1 MEIHEPFSDLE
12 KQISDMLDQLNKQEP
27 LSAADCKQ
35 VVAGLE
41 KIKEYQTNPSPK
53 SKKEKMPT
61 MDAKIDDLIRGFHET
76 ADDSKQQLQSILAL
90 ISEGRVPDAP
100 AMSQINATV
109 DKLREQY
116 TDVCQAAAHS
126 IPAEE
131 MPREG
136 SPADAYVEAVKNSK
150 FLEYRKQLDEMR
162 RTLEK
167 FVSVQSLAEMYATA
181 LAPYQKEAQELMQSI
196 DTLSPVQKEDVTTFE
211 KKTAGPAAFLKALAC
226 PDYDTDKHWEIL
238 EATSEYYKDNKK
250 IRDGLSNHRYF
261 LPESVNAIP
270 VSQEF
275 AWKVTPVIKA
285 AKPKETTENTV
296 LDVSFPEPKAVV
308 VSQEKVVDESEA
320 ERWHKLGIENPQD
333 YLYLVSDKLLPIAQS
348 EKAKQM
354 FSAKKFEND
363 IMRHGFFPANAFAL
377 KSVCEKGCINPDM
390 LLKTSGKAAN
400 FISVCEQMLKLGYLQ
415 KYQLEGHPCFYS
427 LTERGDRIATTHKS
441 AELLDIKK
449 GAKVPDHKIEDA
461 AGALTRVLFL
471 HAFELGVL
479 IGGTEFT
486 VRQMISENSF
496 YTQLKYIKKGFDC
509 SFAGIIGQNA
519 ASFEALAKELFW
531 NDNPEAFENDVAF
544 LVLGMNKEHSRR
556 MAEFFDKNIHD
567 AMSGTML
574 CYYDYETKTCYR
586 YVDDTI
592 VELSELAESTQD
604 DTEESATEQASEEVQ
619 DDSTLHDVESVAVVE
634 KESTSEKIEPT
645 EEKMPVNKSS
655 ESPVDESLKEITA
668 PEKTQEIFEENSE
681 DVLEK
686 ATEEDVQQEE
696 PVKMAQNDSQ
706 QEEHL
711 NTLRE
716 MLEKGQLYCA
726 TAYLRALAA
735 KFSLYKSAYDQ
746 LAYAVNDPA
755 NSCSYNSDKIYSVYF
770 NESSSP
776 NEHFTVAAA
785 IRNVFYDH
793 RGYDY
798 TLPSLHTALEGNIV
812 LESNSA
818 LKNVFYQLKEFKS
831 VHHHGV
837 DYFADYRQ
845 TAQRELETRLKSLQ
859 QEAASYYSNYI
870 LGNVKETATMRRFIE
885 AKKIAFR
892 VDGFLGESLKIIVD
906 GNNDPVLNSY
916 ITEGL
921 KECYIREGDTVCR
934 ENIDAAKVDAQ
945 IDDFWEE
952 AERYVGQKKKTASL
966 VSSLRTNLTKQ
977 ILKIVDVLAEY
988 ADLTNGFVGKESDEA
1003 SIDYQRVRSGL
1014 LKGMQEAL
1022 QECAGDPD
1030 RAGSVVLKM
1039 TLTELISRLD
1049 GSYVSRNNRY
1059 FYQDFL
1065 RGDLVMLDGDTWL
1078 PVLNQ
1083 IPYVENFSIIER
1095 ITAHSRLTLPSYVE
1109 KLKAILD
1116 GEDDYGSGSLIMDIL
1131 ARTGADTETVQD
1143 NFQKGRNC
1151 ATNDAVLKKKAFVE
1165 ELELAQ
1171 SYGQIREDSRKEAYI
1186 KVVSD
1191 WYDRA
1196 LADQNYGFFRKI
1208 LDAIMEQIRS
1218 DARSISIELTKNM
1231 DAYLAENS
1239 DWESS
1244 EEIRNA
1250 VERFKARIKVQNYAA
1265 AEDQLNRLKSN
1276 DLSASIELPHTDHL
1290 RQFITEYQMH
1300 SSRTSN
1306 AGMPLQSML
1315 NQYRHA
1321 RNKEARGAARLVD
1334 SWPRNGGTVNEES
1347 ARNLLEALGFNVASV
1362 ERQNNAAE
1370 KNTFTV
1376 KLTPP
1381 VNGRKSNYT
1390 HPIYIFGSEAET
1402 AGFRVVYLF
1411 GRFSAN
1417 DLMERIERIGNAR
1430 NTLLLVDCALTMA
1443 DRRLLARL
1451 TKKMGSGKT
1460 FAAVDRIV
1468 ISYLANHYSETSIN
1482 RTLMAVIMPYASN
1495 QPYISDST
1503 NVMPPELFMGRRF
1516 ELEKI
1521 ESSSGA
1527 NIVYGGRQLGK
1538 SALLR
1543 MARKDINYDE
1553 NGNRAV
1559 LVDIK
1564 GLNYREVAQKVSETL
1579 CDEDILSEKDVTD
1592 DWSKLSRSI
1601 RNRLRDEKDYI
1612 PYLLLMMDEADVFI
1626 ESCEAVNYSPF
1637 DALKDIQSIG
1647 TGRFKFVVAGLR
1659 NVVRFKQ
1666 NVALG
1671 NNSVLTHL
1679 SSLTVTPFKAAEARE
1694 LPETP
1699 LWYLGFRF
1707 ASDSATETLI
1717 STIFGTTNYFPGL
1730 IQLYCSKL
1738 IEALQHDYADYEESE
1753 TPPYIISENHVKKT
1767 LSDETLLQQIREKF
1781 IITLKVDQDDYYYLI
1796 ALLGAYHYHFSEE
1809 SSMFSAKDIQSHA
1822 REYGIKKLSN
1832 LSEESIHA
1840 LMEEMRELN
1849 VLQSVTASNYRF
1861 ARYNFCQMM
1870 GNEEEVCDKIDEEA
1884 QHE

>member
-12 KQISDMLDQLNKQEP
+12 NQISDMLDRLSNQES
-27 LSAADCKQ
+27 LSVTDCKK
-35 VVAGLE
+35 VLTGLE
-41 KIKEYQTNPSPK
+41 RIKEYQNTQSSK
-53 SKKEKMPT
+53 LKKEKMPT
-61 MDAKIDDLIRGFHET
+61 MDVKIDELIQSFHAT
-76 ADDSKQQLQSILAL
+76 ADDSKQQLQSILTL
-90 ISEGRVPDAP
+90 ISEGRVPGTP

-116 TDVCQAAAHS
+116 MDVCQAAAHR

-131 MPREG
+131 MPQEG

-162 RTLEK
+162 KTLEK

-181 LAPYQKEAQELMQSI
+181 LAPYQKEAQGLMQSI
-196 DTLSPVQKEDVTTFE
+196 DTLSPVQKEDVSAFE
-211 KKTAGPAAFLKALAC
+211 EKTAGPAAFLKALAC
-226 PDYDTDKHWEIL
+226 SDYDTDEGWEL
-238 EATSEYYKDNKK
+238 LDAVPSYYSRKVYT
-250 IRDGLSNHRYF
+250 GLSRNQYF
-261 LPESVNAIP
+261 LPESTEAISALKEP
-270 VSQEF
+270 VP
-275 AWKVTPVIKA
+275 AATPV
-285 AKPKETTENTV
+285 AKTV
-296 LDVSFPEPKAVV
+296 EAEAVV
-308 VSQEKVVDESEA
+308 VSQGKDADDSEA
-320 ERWHKLGIENPQD
+320 ERWHKLGIDDPQT
-333 YLYLVSDKLLPIAQS
+333 YLYLVSDASLNVELNP
-348 EKAKQM
+348 KAKM
-354 FSAKKFEND
+354 VFSAKKFESEITRRGD
-363 IMRHGFFPANAFAL
+363 FSDNAYTLVTAW
-377 KSVCEKGCINPDM
+377 KMDYVDSEM
-390 LLKTSGKAAN
+390 LLKMSGGAGNYMSA
-400 FISVCEQMLKLGYLQ
+400 CESLFNLGYLQ
-415 KYQLEGHPCFYS
+415 KYEVKGYPCFYA
-427 LTERGDRIATTHKS
+427 LTDRGSKIFTTQKS
-441 AELLDIKK
+441 AQLLKMKK
-449 GAKVPDHKIEDA
+449 AQGKQAEKIEDA
-461 AGALTRVLFL
+461 ASSALARVLL
-471 HAFELGVL
+471 VHAFKLGVQ
-479 IGGTEFT
+479 IGGTEFSVNESVAT
-486 VRQMISENSF
+486 DTFYLHIRYSEND
-496 YTQLKYIKKGFDC
+496 IGC
-509 SFAGIIGQNA
+509 SFAGIIGKTIE
-519 ASFEALAKELFW
+519 SFESVRKGLFW
-531 NDNPEAFENDVAF
+531 DDSPEAFEDDVAF
-544 LVLGMNKEHSRR
+544 IVLGMNKEHAHQ

-586 YVDDTI
+586 YADDT
-592 VELSELAESTQD
+592 VVDLSELAPTDPEVPEGTSAKTNTVED
-604 DTEESATEQASEEVQ
+604 DSVVQTEEMLISEEGPLSETFSAPEEVPAQ
-619 DDSTLHDVESVAVVE
+619 ETTAEKPVAEELPEETPAISEKSAPGIETQTVVPSAAVE
-634 KESTSEKIEPT
+634 KVKNDPQR
-645 EEKMPVNKSS
+645 
-655 ESPVDESLKEITA
+655 DEHMNVLK
-668 PEKTQEIFEENSE
+668 
-681 DVLEK
+681 
-686 ATEEDVQQEE
+686 
-696 PVKMAQNDSQ
+696 
-706 QEEHL
+706 
-711 NTLRE
+711 E
-716 MLEKGQLYCA
+716 MLEKEQLYCA

-755 NSCSYNSDKIYSVYF
+755 NSCSYNSDNIYNVYF

-776 NEHFTVAAA
+776 NEHFAVAAA
-785 IRNVFYDH
+785 CRNVFYDH

-798 TLPSLHTALEGNIV
+798 TLPSLHTALEGNII
-812 LESNSA
+812 LDSNPA
-818 LKNVFYQLKEFKS
+818 LKNVLYQLKEFKR

-845 TAQRELETRLKSLQ
+845 KTQRAFEIRMKELRE
-859 QEAASYYSNYI
+859 EATSYYNNYV
-870 LGNVKETATMRRFIE
+870 LGKVKEKKAGLRFIE
-885 AKKIAFR
+885 AKKLAFQA
-892 VDGFLGESLKIIVD
+892 DGFLGESLKIIVD
-906 GNNDPVLNSY
+906 GDNDPVLNSF

-945 IDDFWEE
+945 VDDFWEE
-952 AERYVGQKKKTASL
+952 AERYVEQKKKTAGL

-977 ILKIVDVLAEY
+977 ILKVVDVLAEY

-1014 LKGMQEAL
+1014 LKGMQAAL
-1022 QECAGDPD
+1022 QECAEDPD
-1030 RAGSVVLKM
+1030 RAGSAVLKM

-1078 PVLNQ
+1078 PVLNR

-1095 ITAHSRLTLPSYVE
+1095 IAAHSRLTLPSYEE

-1131 ARTGADTETVQD
+1131 SRTGAVLETVQD
-1143 NFQKGRNC
+1143 NFQKGLSC
-1151 ATNDAVLKKKAFVE
+1151 AANDVVLKKKAFVE

-1290 RQFITEYQMH
+1290 QQFITEYQMH

-1315 NQYRHA
+1315 NQYRHV

-1334 SWPRNGGTVNEES
+1334 NWPRNGGSVNEES

-1362 ERQNNAAE
+1362 EQQNNAAE

-1376 KLTPP
+1376 RLKSP

-1411 GRFSAN
+1411 GRFGAN

-1460 FAAVDRIV
+1460 FAVVDRIV

-1579 CDEDILSEKDVTD
+1579 YDEDILSEKDVTD
-1592 DWSKLSRSI
+1592 DWNKLSRSI

-1694 LPETP
+1694 LLETP

-1822 REYGIKKLSN
+1822 REFGIKKLSN

-1870 GNEEEVCDKIDEEA
+1870 GSEEEVCDKIEEES

>member
-1 MEIHEPFSDLE
+1 M
-12 KQISDMLDQLNKQEP
+12 
-27 LSAADCKQ
+27 
-35 VVAGLE
+35 
-41 KIKEYQTNPSPK
+41 
-53 SKKEKMPT
+53 
-61 MDAKIDDLIRGFHET
+61 
-76 ADDSKQQLQSILAL
+76 
-90 ISEGRVPDAP
+90 
-100 AMSQINATV
+100 
-109 DKLREQY
+109 
-116 TDVCQAAAHS
+116 
-126 IPAEE
+126 
-131 MPREG
+131 
-136 SPADAYVEAVKNSK
+136 
-150 FLEYRKQLDEMR
+150 
-162 RTLEK
+162 
-167 FVSVQSLAEMYATA
+167 
-181 LAPYQKEAQELMQSI
+181 
-196 DTLSPVQKEDVTTFE
+196 
-211 KKTAGPAAFLKALAC
+211 
-226 PDYDTDKHWEIL
+226 
-238 EATSEYYKDNKK
+238 
-250 IRDGLSNHRYF
+250 
-261 LPESVNAIP
+261 
-270 VSQEF
+270 
-275 AWKVTPVIKA
+275 
-285 AKPKETTENTV
+285 
-296 LDVSFPEPKAVV
+296 
-308 VSQEKVVDESEA
+308 
-320 ERWHKLGIENPQD
+320 
-333 YLYLVSDKLLPIAQS
+333 
-348 EKAKQM
+348 
-354 FSAKKFEND
+354 
-363 IMRHGFFPANAFAL
+363 
-377 KSVCEKGCINPDM
+377 
-390 LLKTSGKAAN
+390 
-400 FISVCEQMLKLGYLQ
+400 
-415 KYQLEGHPCFYS
+415 
-427 LTERGDRIATTHKS
+427 
-441 AELLDIKK
+441 
-449 GAKVPDHKIEDA
+449 
-461 AGALTRVLFL
+461 
-471 HAFELGVL
+471 
-479 IGGTEFT
+479 
-486 VRQMISENSF
+486 
-496 YTQLKYIKKGFDC
+496 
-509 SFAGIIGQNA
+509 
-519 ASFEALAKELFW
+519 
-531 NDNPEAFENDVAF
+531 
-544 LVLGMNKEHSRR
+544 
-556 MAEFFDKNIHD
+556 
-567 AMSGTML
+567 
-574 CYYDYETKTCYR
+574 
-586 YVDDTI
+586 
-592 VELSELAESTQD
+592 
-604 DTEESATEQASEEVQ
+604 
-619 DDSTLHDVESVAVVE
+619 
-634 KESTSEKIEPT
+634 
-645 EEKMPVNKSS
+645 
-655 ESPVDESLKEITA
+655 
-668 PEKTQEIFEENSE
+668 
-681 DVLEK
+681 
-686 ATEEDVQQEE
+686 
-696 PVKMAQNDSQ
+696 
-706 QEEHL
+706 
-711 NTLRE
+711 
-716 MLEKGQLYCA
+716 
-726 TAYLRALAA
+726 AA
-735 KFSLYKSAYDQ
+735 KFSLYKPAYDQ

-977 ILKIVDVLAEY
+977 ILKVVDVLAEY

-1003 SIDYQRVRSGL
+1003 SIDYQRARSGL

-1095 ITAHSRLTLPSYVE
+1095 IAAHSRLTLPSYAE

-1362 ERQNNAAE
+1362 ERQ
-1370 KNTFTV
+1370 KIQ
-1376 KLTPP
+1376 LHPSHLYLWLRGR
-1381 VNGRKSNYT
+1381 NGRIS
-1390 HPIYIFGSEAET
+1390 G
-1402 AGFRVVYLF
+1402 RVPL
-1411 GRFSAN
+1411 R
-1417 DLMERIERIGNAR
+1417 
-1430 NTLLLVDCALTMA
+1430 
-1443 DRRLLARL
+1443 
-1451 TKKMGSGKT
+1451 
-1460 FAAVDRIV
+1460 
-1468 ISYLANHYSETSIN
+1468 
-1482 RTLMAVIMPYASN
+1482 
-1495 QPYISDST
+1495 
-1503 NVMPPELFMGRRF
+1503 
-1516 ELEKI
+1516 KI
-1521 ESSSGA
+1521 QRQRPDGA
-1527 NIVYGGRQLGK
+1527 
-1538 SALLR
+1538 
-1543 MARKDINYDE
+1543 
-1553 NGNRAV
+1553 
-1559 LVDIK
+1559 
-1564 GLNYREVAQKVSETL
+1564 
-1579 CDEDILSEKDVTD
+1579 
-1592 DWSKLSRSI
+1592 
-1601 RNRLRDEKDYI
+1601 
-1612 PYLLLMMDEADVFI
+1612 
-1626 ESCEAVNYSPF
+1626 
-1637 DALKDIQSIG
+1637 
-1647 TGRFKFVVAGLR
+1647 
-1659 NVVRFKQ
+1659 
-1666 NVALG
+1666 
-1671 NNSVLTHL
+1671 H
-1679 SSLTVTPFKAAEARE
+1679 
-1694 LPETP
+1694 
-1699 LWYLGFRF
+1699 
-1707 ASDSATETLI
+1707 
-1717 STIFGTTNYFPGL
+1717 
-1730 IQLYCSKL
+1730 
-1738 IEALQHDYADYEESE
+1738 
-1753 TPPYIISENHVKKT
+1753 
-1767 LSDETLLQQIREKF
+1767 
-1781 IITLKVDQDDYYYLI
+1781 
-1796 ALLGAYHYHFSEE
+1796 
-1809 SSMFSAKDIQSHA
+1809 
-1822 REYGIKKLSN
+1822 
-1832 LSEESIHA
+1832 
-1840 LMEEMRELN
+1840 
-1849 VLQSVTASNYRF
+1849 
-1861 ARYNFCQMM
+1861 
-1870 GNEEEVCDKIDEEA
+1870 
-1884 QHE
+1884 

>member
-27 LSAADCKQ
+27 LSTAACKQ

-41 KIKEYQTNPSPK
+41 KIKEYQINPSPK
-53 SKKEKMPT
+53 SKREKMPT
-61 MDAKIDDLIRGFHET
+61 MDVKIDDLIRGFHET

-131 MPREG
+131 MPQEG

-150 FLEYRKQLDEMR
+150 FLEYRNQLDEMHK
-162 RTLEK
+162 TLEK

-196 DTLSPVQKEDVTTFE
+196 NALSPVQKEDVAAFE
-211 KKTAGPAAFLKALAC
+211 EKTAGPAAFLKALAC
-226 PDYDTDKHWEIL
+226 SDYDTDEGWEL
-238 EATSEYYKDNKK
+238 LDAVPAYYSRKVYT
-250 IRDGLSNHRYF
+250 GLSRNQYF
-261 LPESVNAIP
+261 LPKSTKAIP
-270 VSQEF
+270 APKDPAPVAVPVANAVETEEAIKTAASDMS
-275 AWKVTPVIKA
+275 TPEAVAEAAAPKTEVI
-285 AKPKETTENTV
+285 
-296 LDVSFPEPKAVV
+296 SPEKDA
-308 VSQEKVVDESEA
+308 DDSEA
-320 ERWHKLGIENPQD
+320 ERWHKLGIDDPQT
-333 YLYLVSDKLLPIAQS
+333 YLYLVSDASLNVELNPEA
-348 EKAKQM
+348 EM
-354 FSAKKFEND
+354 VFSAKKFESEITRRGD
-363 IMRHGFFPANAFAL
+363 FSDNAYTLVTAW
-377 KSVCEKGCINPDM
+377 KMDYVDSEM
-390 LLKTSGKAAN
+390 LLKMSGGAGNYMSA
-400 FISVCEQMLKLGYLQ
+400 CESLFNLGYLQ
-415 KYQLEGHPCFYS
+415 KYEVKGYPCFYA
-427 LTERGDRIATTHKS
+427 LTDRGSKIFTTQKS
-441 AELLDIKK
+441 AQLLKMKK
-449 GAKVPDHKIEDA
+449 AQGKQAEKIEDA
-461 AGALTRVLFL
+461 ASSALARVLL
-471 HAFELGVL
+471 VHAFKLGVQ
-479 IGGTEFT
+479 IGGTEFSVNERVAT
-486 VRQMISENSF
+486 DAFYLHIRYSEND
-496 YTQLKYIKKGFDC
+496 IGC
-509 SFAGIIGQNA
+509 SFAGIIGKTIE
-519 ASFEALAKELFW
+519 SFESVRKDLFW
-531 NDNPEAFENDVAF
+531 DDSPEAFEDDVAF
-544 LVLGMNKEHSRR
+544 IVLGMNKEHAHR

-567 AMSGTML
+567 IMSGTML
-574 CYYDYETKTCYR
+574 CYYDYETKICYR
-586 YVDDTI
+586 YADDT
-592 VELSELAESTQD
+592 VVDLSELAPKDPEVPEGASAKTNTAED
-604 DTEESATEQASEEVQ
+604 DSVVQTEEMLISEEGPLSETFSAPEEVPVQ
-619 DDSTLHDVESVAVVE
+619 ETTAEKPVAEELPEETPAISEKSAPGTETQTVVPSAAVE
-634 KESTSEKIEPT
+634 KVKNDPQR
-645 EEKMPVNKSS
+645 
-655 ESPVDESLKEITA
+655 DEHMNVLK
-668 PEKTQEIFEENSE
+668 
-681 DVLEK
+681 
-686 ATEEDVQQEE
+686 
-696 PVKMAQNDSQ
+696 
-706 QEEHL
+706 
-711 NTLRE
+711 E
-716 MLEKGQLYCA
+716 MLEKEQFYCA

-735 KFSLYKSAYDQ
+735 KFSLYKPAYDQ

-776 NEHFTVAAA
+776 NEHFAVAAA
-785 IRNVFYDH
+785 CRNVFYDH

-812 LESNSA
+812 LDSTPA
-818 LKNVFYQLKEFKS
+818 LKNVLYQLKEFKS

-845 TAQRELETRLKSLQ
+845 TAQRELESRLKSLQ
-859 QEAASYYSNYI
+859 QEATSYYSNYI

-892 VDGFLGESLKIIVD
+892 ADGFLGESLKIIVD
-906 GNNDPVLNSY
+906 GDNDPVLNSF

-952 AERYVGQKKKTASL
+952 AERYVEQKKKTAGL

-977 ILKIVDVLAEY
+977 ILKVVDVLAEY

-1003 SIDYQRVRSGL
+1003 SIDYQRARSGL
-1014 LKGMQEAL
+1014 LKGMQAAL
-1022 QECAGDPD
+1022 QECAEDPD
-1030 RAGSVVLKM
+1030 RAGSAVLKM

-1078 PVLNQ
+1078 PVLNR

-1095 ITAHSRLTLPSYVE
+1095 IAAHSRLTLPSYEE

-1131 ARTGADTETVQD
+1131 SRTGAVLETVQD
-1143 NFQKGRNC
+1143 NFQKGLSC
-1151 ATNDAVLKKKAFVE
+1151 AANDVVLKKKAFVE

-1290 RQFITEYQMH
+1290 QQFITEYQMH

-1315 NQYRHA
+1315 NQYRHV

-1334 SWPRNGGTVNEES
+1334 NWPRNGGSVNEES

-1362 ERQNNAAE
+1362 EQQNNAAE

-1376 KLTPP
+1376 RLKSP

-1411 GRFSAN
+1411 GRFGAN

-1460 FAAVDRIV
+1460 FAVVDRIV

-1564 GLNYREVAQKVSETL
+1564 GLNYQEVAQKVSETL

-1592 DWSKLSRSI
+1592 DWNKLSRSI

-1694 LPETP
+1694 LLETP

-1870 GNEEEVCDKIDEEA
+1870 GSEEEVCDKIEEES

>member
-12 KQISDMLDQLNKQEP
+12 NQISDMLDRLSNQES
-27 LSAADCKQ
+27 LSVTDCKK
-35 VVAGLE
+35 VLTGLE
-41 KIKEYQTNPSPK
+41 RIKEYQNTQSSK
-53 SKKEKMPT
+53 LKKEKMPT
-61 MDAKIDDLIRGFHET
+61 MDVKIDELIQSFHAT
-76 ADDSKQQLQSILAL
+76 ADDSKQQLQSILTL
-90 ISEGRVPDAP
+90 ISEGRVPGTP

-116 TDVCQAAAHS
+116 MDVCQAAAHR

-131 MPREG
+131 MPQEG

-162 RTLEK
+162 KTLEK

-181 LAPYQKEAQELMQSI
+181 LAPYQKEAQGLMQSI
-196 DTLSPVQKEDVTTFE
+196 DTLSPVQKEDVSAFE
-211 KKTAGPAAFLKALAC
+211 EKTAGPAAFLKALAC
-226 PDYDTDKHWEIL
+226 SDYDTDEGWEL
-238 EATSEYYKDNKK
+238 LDAVPSYYSRKVYT
-250 IRDGLSNHRYF
+250 GLSRNQYF
-261 LPESVNAIP
+261 LPESTEAISALKEP
-270 VSQEF
+270 VP
-275 AWKVTPVIKA
+275 AATPV
-285 AKPKETTENTV
+285 AKTV
-296 LDVSFPEPKAVV
+296 EAEAVV
-308 VSQEKVVDESEA
+308 VSQGKDADDSEA
-320 ERWHKLGIENPQD
+320 ERWHKLGIDDPQT
-333 YLYLVSDKLLPIAQS
+333 YLYLVSDASLNVELNP
-348 EKAKQM
+348 KAKM
-354 FSAKKFEND
+354 VFSAKKFESEITRRGD
-363 IMRHGFFPANAFAL
+363 FSDNAYTLVTAW
-377 KSVCEKGCINPDM
+377 KMDYVDSEM
-390 LLKTSGKAAN
+390 LLKMSGGAGNYMSA
-400 FISVCEQMLKLGYLQ
+400 CESLFNLGYLQ
-415 KYQLEGHPCFYS
+415 KYEVKGYPCFYA
-427 LTERGDRIATTHKS
+427 LTDRGSKIFTTQKS
-441 AELLDIKK
+441 AQLLKMKK
-449 GAKVPDHKIEDA
+449 AQGKQAEKIEDA
-461 AGALTRVLFL
+461 ASSALARVLL
-471 HAFELGVL
+471 VHAFKLGVQ
-479 IGGTEFT
+479 IGGTEFSVNESVAT
-486 VRQMISENSF
+486 DTFYLHIRYSEND
-496 YTQLKYIKKGFDC
+496 IGC
-509 SFAGIIGQNA
+509 SFAGIIGKTIE
-519 ASFEALAKELFW
+519 SFESVRKGLFW
-531 NDNPEAFENDVAF
+531 DDSPEAFEDDVAF
-544 LVLGMNKEHSRR
+544 IVLGMNKEHAHQ

-586 YVDDTI
+586 YADDT
-592 VELSELAESTQD
+592 VVDLSELAPKDPEVPEGTSAKTNTVED
-604 DTEESATEQASEEVQ
+604 DSVVQTEEMLISEEGPLSETFSAPEEVPAQ
-619 DDSTLHDVESVAVVE
+619 ETTAEKPVAEELPEETPAISEKSAPGTETQTVVPSAAVE
-634 KESTSEKIEPT
+634 KVKNDPQR
-645 EEKMPVNKSS
+645 
-655 ESPVDESLKEITA
+655 DEHMNVLK
-668 PEKTQEIFEENSE
+668 
-681 DVLEK
+681 
-686 ATEEDVQQEE
+686 
-696 PVKMAQNDSQ
+696 
-706 QEEHL
+706 
-711 NTLRE
+711 E
-716 MLEKGQLYCA
+716 MLEKEQLYCA

-755 NSCSYNSDKIYSVYF
+755 NSCSYNSDNIYNVYF

-776 NEHFTVAAA
+776 NEHFAVAAA
-785 IRNVFYDH
+785 CRNVFYDH

-798 TLPSLHTALEGNIV
+798 TLPSLHTALEGNII
-812 LESNSA
+812 LDSNPA
-818 LKNVFYQLKEFKS
+818 LKNVLYQLKEFKR

-845 TAQRELETRLKSLQ
+845 KTQRAFEIRMKELRE
-859 QEAASYYSNYI
+859 EATSYYNNYV
-870 LGNVKETATMRRFIE
+870 LGKVKEKKAGLRFIE
-885 AKKIAFR
+885 AKKLAFQA
-892 VDGFLGESLKIIVD
+892 DGFLGESLKIIVD
-906 GNNDPVLNSY
+906 GDNDPVLNSF

-945 IDDFWEE
+945 VDDFWEE
-952 AERYVGQKKKTASL
+952 AERYVEQKKKTAGL

-977 ILKIVDVLAEY
+977 ILKVVDVLAEY

-1003 SIDYQRVRSGL
+1003 SIDYQRARNGL
-1014 LKGMQEAL
+1014 LKGMQAAL
-1022 QECAGDPD
+1022 QECAEDPD
-1030 RAGSVVLKM
+1030 RAGSAVLKM

-1078 PVLNQ
+1078 PVLNR

-1095 ITAHSRLTLPSYVE
+1095 IAAHSRLTLPSYEE

-1131 ARTGADTETVQD
+1131 SRTGAVLETVQD
-1143 NFQKGRNC
+1143 NFQKGLSC
-1151 ATNDAVLKKKAFVE
+1151 AANDVVLKKKAFVE

-1290 RQFITEYQMH
+1290 QQFITEYQMH

-1315 NQYRHA
+1315 NQYRHV

-1334 SWPRNGGTVNEES
+1334 NWPRNGGSVNEES

-1362 ERQNNAAE
+1362 EQQNNAAE

-1376 KLTPP
+1376 RLKSP

-1411 GRFSAN
+1411 GRFGAN

-1460 FAAVDRIV
+1460 FAVVDRIV

-1579 CDEDILSEKDVTD
+1579 YDEDILSEKDVTD
-1592 DWSKLSRSI
+1592 DWNKLSRSI

-1694 LPETP
+1694 LLETP

-1822 REYGIKKLSN
+1822 REFGIKKLSN

-1870 GNEEEVCDKIDEEA
+1870 GSEEEVCDKIEEES

>member
-1 MEIHEPFSDLE
+1 MEELPE
-12 KQISDMLDQLNKQEP
+12 
-27 LSAADCKQ
+27 
-35 VVAGLE
+35 
-41 KIKEYQTNPSPK
+41 
-53 SKKEKMPT
+53 
-61 MDAKIDDLIRGFHET
+61 ET
-76 ADDSKQQLQSILAL
+76 PA
-90 ISEGRVPDAP
+90 ISEG
-100 AMSQINATV
+100 
-109 DKLREQY
+109 
-116 TDVCQAAAHS
+116 
-126 IPAEE
+126 
-131 MPREG
+131 
-136 SPADAYVEAVKNSK
+136 
-150 FLEYRKQLDEMR
+150 
-162 RTLEK
+162 
-167 FVSVQSLAEMYATA
+167 
-181 LAPYQKEAQELMQSI
+181 
-196 DTLSPVQKEDVTTFE
+196 
-211 KKTAGPAAFLKALAC
+211 
-226 PDYDTDKHWEIL
+226 
-238 EATSEYYKDNKK
+238 
-250 IRDGLSNHRYF
+250 
-261 LPESVNAIP
+261 
-270 VSQEF
+270 
-275 AWKVTPVIKA
+275 
-285 AKPKETTENTV
+285 
-296 LDVSFPEPKAVV
+296 
-308 VSQEKVVDESEA
+308 
-320 ERWHKLGIENPQD
+320 
-333 YLYLVSDKLLPIAQS
+333 
-348 EKAKQM
+348 
-354 FSAKKFEND
+354 SA
-363 IMRHGFFPANAFAL
+363 
-377 KSVCEKGCINPDM
+377 
-390 LLKTSGKAAN
+390 
-400 FISVCEQMLKLGYLQ
+400 
-415 KYQLEGHPCFYS
+415 
-427 LTERGDRIATTHKS
+427 
-441 AELLDIKK
+441 
-449 GAKVPDHKIEDA
+449 
-461 AGALTRVLFL
+461 
-471 HAFELGVL
+471 
-479 IGGTEFT
+479 
-486 VRQMISENSF
+486 
-496 YTQLKYIKKGFDC
+496 
-509 SFAGIIGQNA
+509 
-519 ASFEALAKELFW
+519 
-531 NDNPEAFENDVAF
+531 PEA
-544 LVLGMNKEHSRR
+544 
-556 MAEFFDKNIHD
+556 
-567 AMSGTML
+567 GTQ
-574 CYYDYETKTCYR
+574 T
-586 YVDDTI
+586 V
-592 VELSELAESTQD
+592 
-604 DTEESATEQASEEVQ
+604 VQ
-619 DDSTLHDVESVAVVE
+619 SVAVE
-634 KESTSEKIEPT
+634 K
-645 EEKMPVNKSS
+645 
-655 ESPVDESLKEITA
+655 
-668 PEKTQEIFEENSE
+668 
-681 DVLEK
+681 
-686 ATEEDVQQEE
+686 
-696 PVKMAQNDSQ
+696 AQNDPQ
-706 QEEHL
+706 KDEHMNAL
-711 NTLRE
+711 KE
-716 MLEKGQLYCA
+716 MLEKEQFYCA

-735 KFSLYKSAYDQ
+735 KFSLYKPAYDQ

-755 NSCSYNSDKIYSVYF
+755 NSCSYNSDKIYNVYF

-776 NEHFTVAAA
+776 NEHFAVAAA
-785 IRNVFYDH
+785 CRNVFYDH

-798 TLPSLHTALEGNIV
+798 ALPGLHTALEGNIV
-812 LESNSA
+812 LDSNPA
-818 LKNVFYQLKEFKS
+818 LKNVLYQLKKFKS

-859 QEAASYYSNYI
+859 QEAESYYSNYI
-870 LGNVKETATMRRFIE
+870 LGNVKETATIRRFIE

-892 VDGFLGESLKIIVD
+892 ADGFLGESLKIIVD
-906 GNNDPVLNSY
+906 GDNDPDLNNY
-916 ITEGL
+916 IADGL
-921 KECYIREGDTVCR
+921 KEYYIREGDTVCR
-934 ENIDAAKVDAQ
+934 ENVDAAKVDAQ

-952 AERYVGQKKKTASL
+952 AEQYVGQKKKTASL

-977 ILKIVDVLAEY
+977 ILKVVDVLAEY
-988 ADLTNGFVGKESDEA
+988 VDLTNDFVGKESDEA
-1003 SIDYQRVRSGL
+1003 SIDYQRARSGL

-1022 QECAGDPD
+1022 QECEGDPD
-1030 RAGSVVLKM
+1030 RAGSAVLKM

-1083 IPYVENFSIIER
+1083 IPYVENFSIVER
-1095 ITAHSRLTLPSYVE
+1095 IAAHSRLTLPSYEE

-1116 GEDDYGSGSLIMDIL
+1116 GEDDYGSGNLIMDIL
-1131 ARTGADTETVQD
+1131 SRTGADLEMVQD
-1143 NFQKGRNC
+1143 DFQKGVNC
-1151 ATNDAVLKKKAFVE
+1151 AANDVVLKKKAFVE

-1208 LDAIMEQIRS
+1208 LDSIMEQIRS
-1218 DARSISIELTKNM
+1218 DARSISTELTKNM
-1231 DAYLAENS
+1231 DAYLAENP
-1239 DWESS
+1239 DWEKS

-1250 VERFKARIKVQNYAA
+1250 VERFEARIKVQNYAA

-1290 RQFITEYQMH
+1290 QQFITEYQMH

-1315 NQYRHA
+1315 NQYRHV

-1334 SWPRNGGTVNEES
+1334 SWPRNGGSVDEES
-1347 ARNLLEALGFNVASV
+1347 ARNLLEALGFNVASI
-1362 ERQNNAAE
+1362 EQKNNAAE

-1376 KLTPP
+1376 RLKSP

-1430 NTLLLVDCALTMA
+1430 NTLILVDCALTMA

-1460 FAAVDRIV
+1460 FAVVDRIV

-1482 RTLMAVIMPYASN
+1482 RTLMAIIMPYASN

-1564 GLNYREVAQKVSETL
+1564 GLNYREVAQKVSEAL
-1579 CDEDILSEKDVTD
+1579 CDESILSKNDVTD

-1612 PYLLLMMDEADVFI
+1612 PYLLLMMDEADTFI

-1694 LPETP
+1694 LLETP

-1809 SSMFSAKDIQSHA
+1809 SSMFSAEDIQSHA
-1822 REYGIKKLSN
+1822 REYGIKKLSG

-1870 GNEEEVCDKIDEEA
+1870 GSEEEVCDKIEEEA
-1884 QHE
+1884 QHG

>member
-12 KQISDMLDQLNKQEP
+12 KQISNILDQLDKQEP
-27 LSAADCKQ
+27 LSTAACKQ

-41 KIKEYQTNPSPK
+41 KIKEYQINPSPK
-53 SKKEKMPT
+53 SKKEKIPT
-61 MDAKIDDLIRGFHET
+61 MDVKIDDLIRGFHET

-100 AMSQINATV
+100 AMSQINTTV

-116 TDVCQAAAHS
+116 TDVCQAAANS

-131 MPREG
+131 MPHEG

-162 RTLEK
+162 KTLEK
-167 FVSVQSLAEMYATA
+167 FVSVQSRAQIFADA
-181 LAPYQKEAQELMQSI
+181 LVSCQNEAKELIHDIEDLPSIQKKDIE
-196 DTLSPVQKEDVTTFE
+196 TFE
-211 KKTAGPAAFLKALAC
+211 KHTEGPTAFLKALAC
-226 PDYDTDKHWEIL
+226 PDYYTDENWKL
-238 EATSEYYKDNKK
+238 LDAAAKYYKDNPK
-250 IRDGLSNHRYF
+250 IRDGLSGHQYY
-261 LPESVNAIP
+261 LPESVKSASAQHETAPVAIP
-270 VSQEF
+270 VAKAVETEEAMKTAASDVPAPE
-275 AWKVTPVIKA
+275 AVAETVTP
-285 AKPKETTENTV
+285 ETASV
-296 LDVSFPEPKAVV
+296 PLGKDV
-308 VSQEKVVDESEA
+308 DDSEA

-377 KSVCEKGCINPDM
+377 KSVCEKGCINPAM

-531 NDNPEAFENDVAF
+531 DDNPEAFEDDVAF
-544 LVLGMNKEHSRR
+544 IVLGMNKEHAHQ

-586 YVDDTI
+586 YADDTV
-592 VELSELAESTQD
+592 VELSELAPKDPEVPEGTSAKTNTAEDDSAVHTEEMLIPEEESLLEPFSAPEEVLVQETLAEKP
-604 DTEESATEQASEEVQ
+604 TAEELSEETPVISEESAPEAGIQTVVPSA
-619 DDSTLHDVESVAVVE
+619 AVE
-634 KESTSEKIEPT
+634 K
-645 EEKMPVNKSS
+645 NKND
-655 ESPVDESLKEITA
+655 PQKDEHMNVLK
-668 PEKTQEIFEENSE
+668 
-681 DVLEK
+681 
-686 ATEEDVQQEE
+686 
-696 PVKMAQNDSQ
+696 
-706 QEEHL
+706 
-711 NTLRE
+711 E
-716 MLEKGQLYCA
+716 MLEKEQFYCA

-735 KFSLYKSAYDQ
+735 KFSLYKPAYDQ

-977 ILKIVDVLAEY
+977 ILKVVDVLAEY

-1003 SIDYQRVRSGL
+1003 SIDYQRARSGL

-1460 FAAVDRIV
+1460 FAVVDRIV

-1592 DWSKLSRSI
+1592 DWNKLSRSI

-1694 LPETP
+1694 LLETP

-1870 GNEEEVCDKIDEEA
+1870 GSEEEVCDKIEEES

>member
-12 KQISDMLDQLNKQEP
+12 KQISNILDQLDKQEP
-27 LSAADCKQ
+27 LSTAACKQ

-41 KIKEYQTNPSPK
+41 KIKEYQINPSPK
-53 SKKEKMPT
+53 SKKEKIPT
-61 MDAKIDDLIRGFHET
+61 MDVKIDDLIRGFHET

-100 AMSQINATV
+100 AMSQINTTV

-131 MPREG
+131 MPQEG

-162 RTLEK
+162 KTLEK

-196 DTLSPVQKEDVTTFE
+196 NALSPVQKEDVAAFE
-211 KKTAGPAAFLKALAC
+211 EKTAGPAAFLKALAC
-226 PDYDTDKHWEIL
+226 SDYDTDEGWEL
-238 EATSEYYKDNKK
+238 LDAVPAYYSRKVYT
-250 IRDGLSNHRYF
+250 GLSRNQYF
-261 LPESVNAIP
+261 LPESTKAIP
-270 VSQEF
+270 
-275 AWKVTPVIKA
+275 APKDPAPVAVPVANAVETEEAIKA
-285 AKPKETTENTV
+285 AASDMST
-296 LDVSFPEPKAVV
+296 PEAVAEAAAPKAEVI
-308 VSQEKVVDESEA
+308 SPEKDADDSEA
-320 ERWHKLGIENPQD
+320 ERWHKLGIDDPQT
-333 YLYLVSDKLLPIAQS
+333 YLYLVSDASLNVELNP
-348 EKAKQM
+348 KAEM
-354 FSAKKFEND
+354 VFSAKKFESEITRRGD
-363 IMRHGFFPANAFAL
+363 FSDNAYTLVTAW
-377 KSVCEKGCINPDM
+377 KMDYVDSEM
-390 LLKTSGKAAN
+390 LLKMSGGAGNYMSA
-400 FISVCEQMLKLGYLQ
+400 CESLFNLGYLQ
-415 KYQLEGHPCFYS
+415 KYEVKGYPCFYA
-427 LTERGDRIATTHKS
+427 LTDRGSKIFTTQKS
-441 AELLDIKK
+441 AQLLKMKK
-449 GAKVPDHKIEDA
+449 AQGKQAEKIEDTA
-461 AGALTRVLFL
+461 SSALARVLL
-471 HAFELGVL
+471 VHAFKLGVQ
-479 IGGTEFT
+479 IGGTEFSVNERVAT
-486 VRQMISENSF
+486 DAFYLHIRYSEND
-496 YTQLKYIKKGFDC
+496 IGC
-509 SFAGIIGQNA
+509 SFAGIIGKTIE
-519 ASFEALAKELFW
+519 SFESVRKDLFW
-531 NDNPEAFENDVAF
+531 DDSPEAFEDDVAF
-544 LVLGMNKEHSRR
+544 IVLGMNKEHAHR

-567 AMSGTML
+567 IMSGTML
-574 CYYDYETKTCYR
+574 CYYDYETKICYR
-586 YVDDTI
+586 YADDT
-592 VELSELAESTQD
+592 VVDLSELAPNDPEVPEGASAKTNTAED
-604 DTEESATEQASEEVQ
+604 DSVVQTEEMLISEEGPLSETFSAPEEVPVQ
-619 DDSTLHDVESVAVVE
+619 ETTAEKPVAEELPEETPAISEKSAPGTETQTVVPSAAVE
-634 KESTSEKIEPT
+634 KVKNDPQR
-645 EEKMPVNKSS
+645 
-655 ESPVDESLKEITA
+655 DEHMNVLK
-668 PEKTQEIFEENSE
+668 
-681 DVLEK
+681 
-686 ATEEDVQQEE
+686 
-696 PVKMAQNDSQ
+696 
-706 QEEHL
+706 
-711 NTLRE
+711 E
-716 MLEKGQLYCA
+716 MLEKEQFYCA

-735 KFSLYKSAYDQ
+735 KFSLYKPAYDQ

-776 NEHFTVAAA
+776 NEHFAVAAA
-785 IRNVFYDH
+785 CRNVFYDH

-812 LESNSA
+812 LDSTPA
-818 LKNVFYQLKEFKS
+818 LKNVLYQLKEFKS

-845 TAQRELETRLKSLQ
+845 TAQRELESRLKSLQ
-859 QEAASYYSNYI
+859 QEATSYYSNYI

-892 VDGFLGESLKIIVD
+892 ADGFLGESLKIIVD
-906 GNNDPVLNSY
+906 GDNDPVLNSF

-952 AERYVGQKKKTASL
+952 AERYVEQKKKTAGL

-977 ILKIVDVLAEY
+977 ILKVVDVLAEY

-1003 SIDYQRVRSGL
+1003 SIDYQRARSGL
-1014 LKGMQEAL
+1014 LKGMQAAL
-1022 QECAGDPD
+1022 QECAEDPD
-1030 RAGSVVLKM
+1030 RAGSAVLKM

-1078 PVLNQ
+1078 PVLNR

-1095 ITAHSRLTLPSYVE
+1095 IAAHSRLTLPSYEE

-1131 ARTGADTETVQD
+1131 SRTGAVLETVQD
-1143 NFQKGRNC
+1143 NFQKGLSC
-1151 ATNDAVLKKKAFVE
+1151 AANDVVLKKKAFVE

-1290 RQFITEYQMH
+1290 QQFITEYQMH

-1315 NQYRHA
+1315 NQYRHV

-1334 SWPRNGGTVNEES
+1334 NWPRNGGSVNEES

-1362 ERQNNAAE
+1362 EQQNNAAE

-1376 KLTPP
+1376 RLKSP

-1411 GRFSAN
+1411 GRFGAN

-1460 FAAVDRIV
+1460 FAVVDRIV

-1592 DWSKLSRSI
+1592 DWNKLSRSI

-1694 LPETP
+1694 LLETP

-1870 GNEEEVCDKIDEEA
+1870 GSEEEVCDKIEEES

>member
-12 KQISDMLDQLNKQEP
+12 NQISDMLDRLSNQES
-27 LSAADCKQ
+27 LSVTDCKK
-35 VVAGLE
+35 VLTGLE
-41 KIKEYQTNPSPK
+41 RIKEYQNTQSSK
-53 SKKEKMPT
+53 LKKEKMPT
-61 MDAKIDDLIRGFHET
+61 MDVKIDELVQSFHAT
-76 ADDSKQQLQSILAL
+76 ADDSKQQLQSILTL
-90 ISEGRVPDAP
+90 ISEGRVPGTP

-116 TDVCQAAAHS
+116 MDVCQAAAHR

-131 MPREG
+131 MPQEG

-162 RTLEK
+162 KTLEK

-181 LAPYQKEAQELMQSI
+181 LAPYQKEAQGLMQSI
-196 DTLSPVQKEDVTTFE
+196 DTLSPVQKEDVSAFE
-211 KKTAGPAAFLKALAC
+211 EKTAGPAAFLKALAC
-226 PDYDTDKHWEIL
+226 SDYDTDEGWEL
-238 EATSEYYKDNKK
+238 LDAVPSYYSRKVYT
-250 IRDGLSNHRYF
+250 GLSRNQYF
-261 LPESVNAIP
+261 LPESTEAISALKEP
-270 VSQEF
+270 VP
-275 AWKVTPVIKA
+275 AATPV
-285 AKPKETTENTV
+285 AKTV
-296 LDVSFPEPKAVV
+296 EAEAVV
-308 VSQEKVVDESEA
+308 VSQGKDADDSEA
-320 ERWHKLGIENPQD
+320 ERWHKLGIDDPQT
-333 YLYLVSDKLLPIAQS
+333 YLYLVSDASLNVELNP
-348 EKAKQM
+348 KAKM
-354 FSAKKFEND
+354 VFSAKKFESEITRRGD
-363 IMRHGFFPANAFAL
+363 FSDNAYTLVTAW
-377 KSVCEKGCINPDM
+377 KMDYVDSEM
-390 LLKTSGKAAN
+390 LLKMSGGAGNYMSA
-400 FISVCEQMLKLGYLQ
+400 CESLFNLGYLQ
-415 KYQLEGHPCFYS
+415 KYEVKGYPCFYA
-427 LTERGDRIATTHKS
+427 LTDRGSKIFTTQKS
-441 AELLDIKK
+441 AQLLKMKK
-449 GAKVPDHKIEDA
+449 AQGKQAEKIEDA
-461 AGALTRVLFL
+461 ASSALARVLL
-471 HAFELGVL
+471 VHAFKLGVQ
-479 IGGTEFT
+479 IGGTEFSVNESVAT
-486 VRQMISENSF
+486 DTFYLHIRYSEND
-496 YTQLKYIKKGFDC
+496 IGC
-509 SFAGIIGQNA
+509 SFAGIIGKTIE
-519 ASFEALAKELFW
+519 SFESVRKGLFW
-531 NDNPEAFENDVAF
+531 DDSPEAFEDDVAF
-544 LVLGMNKEHSRR
+544 IVLGMNKEHAHQ

-586 YVDDTI
+586 YADDT
-592 VELSELAESTQD
+592 VVDLSELAPTDPEVPEGTSAKTNTVED
-604 DTEESATEQASEEVQ
+604 DSVVQTEEMLISEGGPLSETFSAPEEVPAQ
-619 DDSTLHDVESVAVVE
+619 ETTAEKPVAEELPEETPAISEKSAPGTETQTVVPSAAVE
-634 KESTSEKIEPT
+634 KVKNDPQR
-645 EEKMPVNKSS
+645 
-655 ESPVDESLKEITA
+655 DEHMNVLK
-668 PEKTQEIFEENSE
+668 
-681 DVLEK
+681 
-686 ATEEDVQQEE
+686 
-696 PVKMAQNDSQ
+696 
-706 QEEHL
+706 
-711 NTLRE
+711 E
-716 MLEKGQLYCA
+716 MLEKEQLYCA

-755 NSCSYNSDKIYSVYF
+755 NSCSYNSDNIYNVYF

-776 NEHFTVAAA
+776 NEHFAVAAA
-785 IRNVFYDH
+785 CRNVFYDH

-798 TLPSLHTALEGNIV
+798 TLPSLHTALEGNII
-812 LESNSA
+812 LDSNPA
-818 LKNVFYQLKEFKS
+818 LKNVLYQLKEFKR

-845 TAQRELETRLKSLQ
+845 KTQRAFEIRMKELRE
-859 QEAASYYSNYI
+859 EATSYYNNYV
-870 LGNVKETATMRRFIE
+870 LGKVKEKKAGLRFIE
-885 AKKIAFR
+885 AKKLAFQA
-892 VDGFLGESLKIIVD
+892 DGFLGESLKIIVD
-906 GNNDPVLNSY
+906 GDNDPVLNSF

-945 IDDFWEE
+945 VDDFWEE
-952 AERYVGQKKKTASL
+952 AERYVEQKKKTAGL

-977 ILKIVDVLAEY
+977 ILKVVDVLAEY

-1014 LKGMQEAL
+1014 LKGMQAAL
-1022 QECAGDPD
+1022 QECAEDPD
-1030 RAGSVVLKM
+1030 RAGSAVLKM

-1078 PVLNQ
+1078 PVLNR

-1095 ITAHSRLTLPSYVE
+1095 IAAHSRLTLPSYEE

-1131 ARTGADTETVQD
+1131 SRTGAVLETVQD
-1143 NFQKGRNC
+1143 NFQKGLSC
-1151 ATNDAVLKKKAFVE
+1151 AANDVVLKKKAFVE

-1290 RQFITEYQMH
+1290 QQFITEYQMH

-1315 NQYRHA
+1315 NQYRHV

-1334 SWPRNGGTVNEES
+1334 NWPRNGGSVNEES

-1362 ERQNNAAE
+1362 EQQNNAAE

-1376 KLTPP
+1376 RLKSP

-1411 GRFSAN
+1411 GRFGAN

-1460 FAAVDRIV
+1460 FAVVDRIV

-1579 CDEDILSEKDVTD
+1579 YDEDILSEKDVTD
-1592 DWSKLSRSI
+1592 DWNKLSRSI

-1694 LPETP
+1694 LLETP

-1822 REYGIKKLSN
+1822 REFGIKKLSN

-1870 GNEEEVCDKIDEEA
+1870 GSEEEVCDKIEEES

>member
-1 MEIHEPFSDLE
+1 
-12 KQISDMLDQLNKQEP
+12 
-27 LSAADCKQ
+27 
-35 VVAGLE
+35 
-41 KIKEYQTNPSPK
+41 
-53 SKKEKMPT
+53 MPT
-61 MDAKIDDLIRGFHET
+61 MDVKIDELIQSFHAT
-76 ADDSKQQLQSILAL
+76 ADDSKQQLQSILTL
-90 ISEGRVPDAP
+90 ISEGRVPGTP

-116 TDVCQAAAHS
+116 MDVCQAAAHR

-131 MPREG
+131 MPQEG

-162 RTLEK
+162 KTLEK

-181 LAPYQKEAQELMQSI
+181 LAPYQKEAQGLMQSI
-196 DTLSPVQKEDVTTFE
+196 DTLSPVQKEDVSAFE
-211 KKTAGPAAFLKALAC
+211 EKTAGPAAFLKALAC
-226 PDYDTDKHWEIL
+226 SDYDTDEGWEL
-238 EATSEYYKDNKK
+238 LDAVPSYYSRKVYT
-250 IRDGLSNHRYF
+250 GLSRNQYF
-261 LPESVNAIP
+261 LPESTEAISALKEP
-270 VSQEF
+270 VP
-275 AWKVTPVIKA
+275 AATPV
-285 AKPKETTENTV
+285 AKTV
-296 LDVSFPEPKAVV
+296 EAEAVV
-308 VSQEKVVDESEA
+308 VSQGKDADDSEA
-320 ERWHKLGIENPQD
+320 ERWHKLGIDDPQT
-333 YLYLVSDKLLPIAQS
+333 YLYLVSDASLNVELNP
-348 EKAKQM
+348 KAKM
-354 FSAKKFEND
+354 VFSAKKFESEITRRGD
-363 IMRHGFFPANAFAL
+363 FSDNAYTLVTAW
-377 KSVCEKGCINPDM
+377 KMDYVDSEM
-390 LLKTSGKAAN
+390 LLKMSGGAGNYMSA
-400 FISVCEQMLKLGYLQ
+400 CESLFNLGYLQ
-415 KYQLEGHPCFYS
+415 KYEVKGYPCFYA
-427 LTERGDRIATTHKS
+427 LTDRGSKIFTTQKS
-441 AELLDIKK
+441 AQLLKMKK
-449 GAKVPDHKIEDA
+449 AQGKQAEKIEDA
-461 AGALTRVLFL
+461 ASSALARVLL
-471 HAFELGVL
+471 VHAFKLGVQ
-479 IGGTEFT
+479 IGGTEFSVNESVAT
-486 VRQMISENSF
+486 DTFYLHIRYSEND
-496 YTQLKYIKKGFDC
+496 IGC
-509 SFAGIIGQNA
+509 SFAGIIGKTIE
-519 ASFEALAKELFW
+519 SFESVRKGLFW
-531 NDNPEAFENDVAF
+531 DDSPEAFEDDVAF
-544 LVLGMNKEHSRR
+544 IVLGMNKEHAHQ

-586 YVDDTI
+586 YADDT
-592 VELSELAESTQD
+592 VVDLSELAPKDPEVPEGTSAKTNTVED
-604 DTEESATEQASEEVQ
+604 DSGVQTEEMLISEEGPLSETFSAPEEVPAQ
-619 DDSTLHDVESVAVVE
+619 ETTAEKPVAEELPEETPAISEKSAPGTETQTVVPSAAVE
-634 KESTSEKIEPT
+634 KVKNDPQR
-645 EEKMPVNKSS
+645 
-655 ESPVDESLKEITA
+655 DEHMNVLK
-668 PEKTQEIFEENSE
+668 
-681 DVLEK
+681 
-686 ATEEDVQQEE
+686 
-696 PVKMAQNDSQ
+696 
-706 QEEHL
+706 
-711 NTLRE
+711 E
-716 MLEKGQLYCA
+716 MLEKEQLYCA

-755 NSCSYNSDKIYSVYF
+755 NSCSYNSDNIYNVYF

-776 NEHFTVAAA
+776 NEHFAVAAA
-785 IRNVFYDH
+785 CRNVFYDH

-798 TLPSLHTALEGNIV
+798 TLPSLHTALEGNII
-812 LESNSA
+812 LDSNPA
-818 LKNVFYQLKEFKS
+818 LKNVLYQLKEFKR

-845 TAQRELETRLKSLQ
+845 KTQRAFEIRMKELRE
-859 QEAASYYSNYI
+859 EATSYYNNYV
-870 LGNVKETATMRRFIE
+870 LGKVKEKKAGLRFIE
-885 AKKIAFR
+885 AKKLAFQA
-892 VDGFLGESLKIIVD
+892 DGFLGESLKIIVD
-906 GNNDPVLNSY
+906 GDNDPVLNSF

-945 IDDFWEE
+945 VDDFWEE
-952 AERYVGQKKKTASL
+952 AERYVEQKKKTAGL

-977 ILKIVDVLAEY
+977 ILKVVDVLAEY

-1014 LKGMQEAL
+1014 LKGMQAAL
-1022 QECAGDPD
+1022 QECAEDPD
-1030 RAGSVVLKM
+1030 RAGSAVLKM

-1078 PVLNQ
+1078 PVLNR

-1095 ITAHSRLTLPSYVE
+1095 IAAHSRLTLPSYEE

-1131 ARTGADTETVQD
+1131 SRTGAVLETVQD
-1143 NFQKGRNC
+1143 NFQKGLSC
-1151 ATNDAVLKKKAFVE
+1151 AANDVVLKKKAFVE

-1290 RQFITEYQMH
+1290 QQFITEYQMH

-1315 NQYRHA
+1315 NQYRHV

-1334 SWPRNGGTVNEES
+1334 NWPRNGGSVNEES

-1362 ERQNNAAE
+1362 EQQNNAAE

-1376 KLTPP
+1376 RLKSP

-1411 GRFSAN
+1411 GRFGAN

-1460 FAAVDRIV
+1460 FAVVDRIV

-1579 CDEDILSEKDVTD
+1579 YDEDILSEKDVTD
-1592 DWSKLSRSI
+1592 DWNKLSRSI

-1694 LPETP
+1694 LLETP

-1822 REYGIKKLSN
+1822 REFGIKKLSN

-1870 GNEEEVCDKIDEEA
+1870 GSEEEVCDKIEEES

>member
-12 KQISDMLDQLNKQEP
+12 NQISDMLDQLDKQEP
-27 LSAADCKQ
+27 LSTAACKQ

-41 KIKEYQTNPSPK
+41 KIKEYQNTQSSK
-53 SKKEKMPT
+53 LKKEKMPT
-61 MDAKIDDLIRGFHET
+61 MDVKIDELIQSFHAT
-76 ADDSKQQLQSILAL
+76 ADDSKQQLQSILTL
-90 ISEGRVPDAP
+90 ISEGRVPGTP

-116 TDVCQAAAHS
+116 MDVCQAAAHR

-131 MPREG
+131 MPQEG

-162 RTLEK
+162 KTLEK

-181 LAPYQKEAQELMQSI
+181 LAPYQKEAQGLMQSI
-196 DTLSPVQKEDVTTFE
+196 DTLSPVQKEDVSAFE
-211 KKTAGPAAFLKALAC
+211 EKTAGPAAFLKALAC
-226 PDYDTDKHWEIL
+226 SDYDTDEGWEL
-238 EATSEYYKDNKK
+238 LDAVPSYYSRKVYT
-250 IRDGLSNHRYF
+250 GLSRNQYF
-261 LPESVNAIP
+261 LPESTEAISALKEP
-270 VSQEF
+270 VP
-275 AWKVTPVIKA
+275 AATPV
-285 AKPKETTENTV
+285 AKTV
-296 LDVSFPEPKAVV
+296 EAEAVV
-308 VSQEKVVDESEA
+308 VSQRKDADDSEA
-320 ERWHKLGIENPQD
+320 ERWHKLGIDDPQT
-333 YLYLVSDKLLPIAQS
+333 YLYLVSDASLNVELNP
-348 EKAKQM
+348 KAKM
-354 FSAKKFEND
+354 VFSAKKFESEITRRGD
-363 IMRHGFFPANAFAL
+363 FSDNAYTLVTAW
-377 KSVCEKGCINPDM
+377 KMDYVDSEM
-390 LLKTSGKAAN
+390 LLKMSGGAGNYMSA
-400 FISVCEQMLKLGYLQ
+400 CESLFNLGYLQ
-415 KYQLEGHPCFYS
+415 KYEVKGYPCFYA
-427 LTERGDRIATTHKS
+427 LTDRGSKIFTTQKS
-441 AELLDIKK
+441 AQLLKMKK
-449 GAKVPDHKIEDA
+449 AQGKQAEKIEDA
-461 AGALTRVLFL
+461 ASSALARVLL
-471 HAFELGVL
+471 VHAFKLGVQ
-479 IGGTEFT
+479 IGGTEFSVNESVAT
-486 VRQMISENSF
+486 DTFYLHIRYSEND
-496 YTQLKYIKKGFDC
+496 IGC
-509 SFAGIIGQNA
+509 SFAGIIGKTIE
-519 ASFEALAKELFW
+519 SFESVRKGLFW
-531 NDNPEAFENDVAF
+531 DDSPEAFEDDVAF
-544 LVLGMNKEHSRR
+544 IVLGMNKEHAHQ

-586 YVDDTI
+586 YADDT
-592 VELSELAESTQD
+592 VVDLSELAPKDPEVPEGTSAKTNTVED
-604 DTEESATEQASEEVQ
+604 DSVVQTEEMLISEEGPLSETFSAPEEVPAQ
-619 DDSTLHDVESVAVVE
+619 ETTAEKPVVE
-634 KESTSEKIEPT
+634 ELPEETPAISEKSAPGT
-645 EEKMPVNKSS
+645 ETQTVVPSAAVEKVKNDPQR
-655 ESPVDESLKEITA
+655 DEHMNVLK
-668 PEKTQEIFEENSE
+668 
-681 DVLEK
+681 
-686 ATEEDVQQEE
+686 
-696 PVKMAQNDSQ
+696 
-706 QEEHL
+706 
-711 NTLRE
+711 E
-716 MLEKGQLYCA
+716 MLEKEQLYCA

-755 NSCSYNSDKIYSVYF
+755 NSCSYNSDNIYNVYF

-776 NEHFTVAAA
+776 NEHFAVAAA
-785 IRNVFYDH
+785 CRNVFYDH

-798 TLPSLHTALEGNIV
+798 TLPSLHTALEGNII
-812 LESNSA
+812 LDSNPA
-818 LKNVFYQLKEFKS
+818 LKNVLYQLKEFKR

-845 TAQRELETRLKSLQ
+845 KTQRAFEIRMKELRE
-859 QEAASYYSNYI
+859 EATSYYNNYV
-870 LGNVKETATMRRFIE
+870 LGKVKEKKAGLRFIE
-885 AKKIAFR
+885 AKKLAFQA
-892 VDGFLGESLKIIVD
+892 DGFLGESLKIIVD
-906 GNNDPVLNSY
+906 GDNDPVLNSF

-945 IDDFWEE
+945 VDDFWEE
-952 AERYVGQKKKTASL
+952 AERYVEQKKKTAGL

-977 ILKIVDVLAEY
+977 ILKVVDVLAEY

-1003 SIDYQRVRSGL
+1003 SIDYQRARNGL
-1014 LKGMQEAL
+1014 LKGMQAAL
-1022 QECAGDPD
+1022 QECAEDPD
-1030 RAGSVVLKM
+1030 RAGSAVLKM

-1078 PVLNQ
+1078 PVLNR

-1095 ITAHSRLTLPSYVE
+1095 IAAHSRLTLPSYEE

-1131 ARTGADTETVQD
+1131 SRTGAVLETVQD
-1143 NFQKGRNC
+1143 NFQKGLSC
-1151 ATNDAVLKKKAFVE
+1151 AANDVVLKKKAFVE

-1171 SYGQIREDSRKEAYI
+1171 SYGQIREDRRKEAYI

-1290 RQFITEYQMH
+1290 QQFITEYQMH

-1315 NQYRHA
+1315 NQYRHV

-1334 SWPRNGGTVNEES
+1334 NWPRNGGSVNEES

-1362 ERQNNAAE
+1362 EQQNNAAE

-1376 KLTPP
+1376 RLKSP

-1411 GRFSAN
+1411 GRFGAN

-1460 FAAVDRIV
+1460 FAVVDRIV

-1579 CDEDILSEKDVTD
+1579 YDEDILSEKDVTD
-1592 DWSKLSRSI
+1592 DWNKLSRSI

-1694 LPETP
+1694 LLETP

-1822 REYGIKKLSN
+1822 REFGIKKLSN

-1870 GNEEEVCDKIDEEA
+1870 GSEEEVCDKIEEES

>member
-27 LSAADCKQ
+27 LSTASCKQ

-41 KIKEYQTNPSPK
+41 KIKEYQINPSPK
-53 SKKEKMPT
+53 SKKEKIPT
-61 MDAKIDDLIRGFHET
+61 MDVKIDDLIRGFHET

-131 MPREG
+131 MPQEG

-150 FLEYRKQLDEMR
+150 FLEYRNQLDEMHK
-162 RTLEK
+162 TLEK

-196 DTLSPVQKEDVTTFE
+196 NALSPVQKEDVAAFE
-211 KKTAGPAAFLKALAC
+211 EKTAGPAAFLKALAC
-226 PDYDTDKHWEIL
+226 SDYDTDEGWEL
-238 EATSEYYKDNKK
+238 LDAVPAYYSRKVYT
-250 IRDGLSNHRYF
+250 GLSRNQYF
-261 LPESVNAIP
+261 LPKSTKAIP
-270 VSQEF
+270 APKDPAPVAVPVANAVETEEAIKTAASDMS
-275 AWKVTPVIKA
+275 TPEAVAEAAAPKTEVI
-285 AKPKETTENTV
+285 
-296 LDVSFPEPKAVV
+296 SPEKDA
-308 VSQEKVVDESEA
+308 DDSEA
-320 ERWHKLGIENPQD
+320 ERWHKLGIDDPQT
-333 YLYLVSDKLLPIAQS
+333 YLYLVSDASLNVELNP
-348 EKAKQM
+348 KAEM
-354 FSAKKFEND
+354 VFSAKKFESEITRRGD
-363 IMRHGFFPANAFAL
+363 FSDNAYTLVTAW
-377 KSVCEKGCINPDM
+377 KMDYVDSEM
-390 LLKTSGKAAN
+390 LLKMSGGAGNYMSA
-400 FISVCEQMLKLGYLQ
+400 CESLFNLGYLQ
-415 KYQLEGHPCFYS
+415 KYEVKGYPCFYA
-427 LTERGDRIATTHKS
+427 LTDRGSKIFTTQKS
-441 AELLDIKK
+441 AQLLKMKK
-449 GAKVPDHKIEDA
+449 AQGKQAEKIEDA
-461 AGALTRVLFL
+461 ASSALARVLL
-471 HAFELGVL
+471 VHAFKLGVQ
-479 IGGTEFT
+479 IGGTEFSVNERVAT
-486 VRQMISENSF
+486 DAFYLHIRYSEND
-496 YTQLKYIKKGFDC
+496 IGC
-509 SFAGIIGQNA
+509 SFAGIIGKTIE
-519 ASFEALAKELFW
+519 SFESVRKDLFW
-531 NDNPEAFENDVAF
+531 DDSPEAFEDDVAF
-544 LVLGMNKEHSRR
+544 IVLGMNKEHAHR

-567 AMSGTML
+567 IMSGTML
-574 CYYDYETKTCYR
+574 CYYDYETKICYR
-586 YVDDTI
+586 YADDT
-592 VELSELAESTQD
+592 VVDLSELAPKDPEVPEGASAKTNTAED
-604 DTEESATEQASEEVQ
+604 DSVVQTEEMLISEEGPLSETFSAPEEVPVQ
-619 DDSTLHDVESVAVVE
+619 ETTAEKPVAEELPEETPAISEKSAPGTETQTVVPSAAVE
-634 KESTSEKIEPT
+634 KVKNDPQR
-645 EEKMPVNKSS
+645 
-655 ESPVDESLKEITA
+655 DEHMNVLK
-668 PEKTQEIFEENSE
+668 
-681 DVLEK
+681 
-686 ATEEDVQQEE
+686 
-696 PVKMAQNDSQ
+696 
-706 QEEHL
+706 
-711 NTLRE
+711 E
-716 MLEKGQLYCA
+716 MLEKEQFYCA

-735 KFSLYKSAYDQ
+735 KFSLYKPAYDQ

-776 NEHFTVAAA
+776 NEHFAVAAA
-785 IRNVFYDH
+785 CRNVFYDH

-812 LESNSA
+812 LDSTPA
-818 LKNVFYQLKEFKS
+818 LKNVLYQLKEFKS

-845 TAQRELETRLKSLQ
+845 TAQRELESRLKSLQ
-859 QEAASYYSNYI
+859 QEATSYYSNYI

-892 VDGFLGESLKIIVD
+892 ADGFLGESLKIIVD
-906 GNNDPVLNSY
+906 GDNDPVLNSF

-952 AERYVGQKKKTASL
+952 AERYVEQKKKTAGL

-977 ILKIVDVLAEY
+977 ILKVVDVLAEY

-1003 SIDYQRVRSGL
+1003 SIDYQRARSGL
-1014 LKGMQEAL
+1014 LKGMQAAL
-1022 QECAGDPD
+1022 QECAEDPD
-1030 RAGSVVLKM
+1030 RAGSAVLKM

-1078 PVLNQ
+1078 PVLNR

-1095 ITAHSRLTLPSYVE
+1095 IAAHSRLTLPSYEE

-1131 ARTGADTETVQD
+1131 SRTGAVLETVQD
-1143 NFQKGRNC
+1143 NFQKGLSC
-1151 ATNDAVLKKKAFVE
+1151 AANDVVLKKKAFVE

-1290 RQFITEYQMH
+1290 QQFITEYQMH

-1315 NQYRHA
+1315 NQYRHV

-1334 SWPRNGGTVNEES
+1334 NWPRNGGSVNEES

-1362 ERQNNAAE
+1362 EQQNNAAE

-1376 KLTPP
+1376 RLKSP

-1411 GRFSAN
+1411 GRFGAN

-1460 FAAVDRIV
+1460 FAVVDRIV

-1564 GLNYREVAQKVSETL
+1564 GLNYQEVAQKVSETL

-1592 DWSKLSRSI
+1592 DWNKLSRSI

-1694 LPETP
+1694 LLETP

-1870 GNEEEVCDKIDEEA
+1870 GSEEEVCDKIEEES

>member
-12 KQISDMLDQLNKQEP
+12 NQISDMLDQLDKQEP
-27 LSAADCKQ
+27 LSTAACKQ

-41 KIKEYQTNPSPK
+41 KIKEYQNTQSSK
-53 SKKEKMPT
+53 LKKEKMPT
-61 MDAKIDDLIRGFHET
+61 MDVKIDELIQSFHAT
-76 ADDSKQQLQSILAL
+76 ADDSKQQLQSILTL
-90 ISEGRVPDAP
+90 ISEGRVPGTP

-116 TDVCQAAAHS
+116 MDVCQAAAHR

-131 MPREG
+131 MPQEG

-162 RTLEK
+162 KTLEK

-181 LAPYQKEAQELMQSI
+181 LAPYQKEAQGLMQSI
-196 DTLSPVQKEDVTTFE
+196 DTLSPVQKEDVSAFE
-211 KKTAGPAAFLKALAC
+211 EKTAGPAAFLKALAC
-226 PDYDTDKHWEIL
+226 SDYDTDEGWEL
-238 EATSEYYKDNKK
+238 LDAVPSYYSRKVYT
-250 IRDGLSNHRYF
+250 GLSRNQYF
-261 LPESVNAIP
+261 LPESTEAISALKEP
-270 VSQEF
+270 VP
-275 AWKVTPVIKA
+275 AATPV
-285 AKPKETTENTV
+285 AKTV
-296 LDVSFPEPKAVV
+296 EAEAVV
-308 VSQEKVVDESEA
+308 VSQRKDADDSEA
-320 ERWHKLGIENPQD
+320 ERWHKLGIDDPQT
-333 YLYLVSDKLLPIAQS
+333 YLYLVSDASLNVELNP
-348 EKAKQM
+348 KAKM
-354 FSAKKFEND
+354 VFSAKKFESEITRRGD
-363 IMRHGFFPANAFAL
+363 FSDNAYTLVTAW
-377 KSVCEKGCINPDM
+377 KMDYVDSEM
-390 LLKTSGKAAN
+390 LLKMSGGAGNYMSA
-400 FISVCEQMLKLGYLQ
+400 CESLFNLGYLQ
-415 KYQLEGHPCFYS
+415 KYEVKGYPCFYA
-427 LTERGDRIATTHKS
+427 LTDRGSKIFTTQKS
-441 AELLDIKK
+441 AQLLKMKK
-449 GAKVPDHKIEDA
+449 AQGKQAEKIEDA
-461 AGALTRVLFL
+461 ASSALARVLL
-471 HAFELGVL
+471 VHAFKLGVQ
-479 IGGTEFT
+479 IGGTEFSVNESVAT
-486 VRQMISENSF
+486 DTFYLHIRYSEND
-496 YTQLKYIKKGFDC
+496 IGC
-509 SFAGIIGQNA
+509 SFAGIIGKTIE
-519 ASFEALAKELFW
+519 SFESVRKGLFW
-531 NDNPEAFENDVAF
+531 DDSPEAFEDDVAF
-544 LVLGMNKEHSRR
+544 IVLGMNKEHAHQ
-556 MAEFFDKNIHD
+556 MAEFFNKNIHD

-586 YVDDTI
+586 YADDT
-592 VELSELAESTQD
+592 VVDLSELAPKDPEVPEGTSAKTNTVED
-604 DTEESATEQASEEVQ
+604 DSGVQTEEMLISEEGPLSETFSAPEEVPAQ
-619 DDSTLHDVESVAVVE
+619 ETTAEKPVAEELPEEAPAISEKSAPGTETQTVVPSAAVE
-634 KESTSEKIEPT
+634 KVKNDPQR
-645 EEKMPVNKSS
+645 
-655 ESPVDESLKEITA
+655 DEHMNVLK
-668 PEKTQEIFEENSE
+668 
-681 DVLEK
+681 
-686 ATEEDVQQEE
+686 
-696 PVKMAQNDSQ
+696 
-706 QEEHL
+706 
-711 NTLRE
+711 E
-716 MLEKGQLYCA
+716 MLEKEQLYCA

-755 NSCSYNSDKIYSVYF
+755 NSCSYNSDNIYNVYF

-776 NEHFTVAAA
+776 NEHFAVAAA
-785 IRNVFYDH
+785 CRNVFYDH

-798 TLPSLHTALEGNIV
+798 TLPSLHTALEGNII
-812 LESNSA
+812 LDSNPA
-818 LKNVFYQLKEFKS
+818 LKNVLYQLKEFKR

-845 TAQRELETRLKSLQ
+845 KTQRAFEIRMKELRE
-859 QEAASYYSNYI
+859 EATSYYNNYV
-870 LGNVKETATMRRFIE
+870 LGKVKEKKAGLRFIE
-885 AKKIAFR
+885 AKKLAFQA
-892 VDGFLGESLKIIVD
+892 DGFLGESLKIIVD
-906 GNNDPVLNSY
+906 GDNDPVLNSF

-945 IDDFWEE
+945 VDDFWEE
-952 AERYVGQKKKTASL
+952 AERYVEQKKKTAGL

-977 ILKIVDVLAEY
+977 ILKVVDVLAEY

-1003 SIDYQRVRSGL
+1003 SIDYQRARNGL
-1014 LKGMQEAL
+1014 LKGMQAAL
-1022 QECAGDPD
+1022 QECAEDPD
-1030 RAGSVVLKM
+1030 RAGSAVLKM

-1078 PVLNQ
+1078 PVLNR

-1095 ITAHSRLTLPSYVE
+1095 IAAHSRLTLPSYEE

-1131 ARTGADTETVQD
+1131 SRTGAVLETVQD
-1143 NFQKGRNC
+1143 NFQKGLSC
-1151 ATNDAVLKKKAFVE
+1151 AANDVVLKKKAFVE

-1290 RQFITEYQMH
+1290 QQFITEYQMH

-1315 NQYRHA
+1315 NQYRHV

-1334 SWPRNGGTVNEES
+1334 NWPRNGGSVNEES

-1362 ERQNNAAE
+1362 EQQNNAAE

-1376 KLTPP
+1376 RLKSP

-1411 GRFSAN
+1411 GRFGAN

-1460 FAAVDRIV
+1460 FAVVDRIV

-1579 CDEDILSEKDVTD
+1579 YDEDILSEKDVTD
-1592 DWSKLSRSI
+1592 DWNKLSRSI

-1694 LPETP
+1694 LLETP

-1822 REYGIKKLSN
+1822 REFGIKKLSN

-1870 GNEEEVCDKIDEEA
+1870 GSEEEVCDKIEEES

>member
-27 LSAADCKQ
+27 LSTAACKQ

-41 KIKEYQTNPSPK
+41 KIKEYQINPSPK

-61 MDAKIDDLIRGFHET
+61 MDVKIDDLIRGFHET

-131 MPREG
+131 MPQEG

-150 FLEYRKQLDEMR
+150 FLEYRNQLDEMHK
-162 RTLEK
+162 TLEK

-196 DTLSPVQKEDVTTFE
+196 NALSPVQKEDVAAFE
-211 KKTAGPAAFLKALAC
+211 EKTAGPAAFLKALAC
-226 PDYDTDKHWEIL
+226 SDYDTDEGWEL
-238 EATSEYYKDNKK
+238 LDAVPAYYSRKVYT
-250 IRDGLSNHRYF
+250 GLSRNQYF
-261 LPESVNAIP
+261 LPKSTKAIP
-270 VSQEF
+270 APKDPAPVAVPVANAVETEEAIKTAASDMS
-275 AWKVTPVIKA
+275 TPEAVAEAAAPKTEVI
-285 AKPKETTENTV
+285 
-296 LDVSFPEPKAVV
+296 SPEKDA
-308 VSQEKVVDESEA
+308 DDSEA
-320 ERWHKLGIENPQD
+320 ERWHKLGIDDPQT
-333 YLYLVSDKLLPIAQS
+333 YLYLVSDASLNVELNP
-348 EKAKQM
+348 KAEM
-354 FSAKKFEND
+354 VFSAKKFESEITRRGD
-363 IMRHGFFPANAFAL
+363 FSDNAYTLVTAW
-377 KSVCEKGCINPDM
+377 KMDYVDSEM
-390 LLKTSGKAAN
+390 LLKMSGGAGNYMSA
-400 FISVCEQMLKLGYLQ
+400 CESLFNLGYLQ
-415 KYQLEGHPCFYS
+415 KYEVKGYPCFYA
-427 LTERGDRIATTHKS
+427 LTDRGSKIFTTQKS
-441 AELLDIKK
+441 AQLLKMKK
-449 GAKVPDHKIEDA
+449 AQGKQAEKIEDA
-461 AGALTRVLFL
+461 ASSALARVLL
-471 HAFELGVL
+471 VHAFKLGVQ
-479 IGGTEFT
+479 IGGTEFSVNERVAT
-486 VRQMISENSF
+486 DAFYLHIRYSEND
-496 YTQLKYIKKGFDC
+496 IGC
-509 SFAGIIGQNA
+509 SFAGIIGKTIE
-519 ASFEALAKELFW
+519 SFESVRKDLFW
-531 NDNPEAFENDVAF
+531 DDSPEAFEDDVAF
-544 LVLGMNKEHSRR
+544 IVLGMNKEHAHR

-567 AMSGTML
+567 IMSGTML
-574 CYYDYETKTCYR
+574 CYYDYETKICYR
-586 YVDDTI
+586 YADDT
-592 VELSELAESTQD
+592 VVDLSELAPKDPEVPEGASAKTNTAED
-604 DTEESATEQASEEVQ
+604 DSVVQTEEMLISEEGPLSETFSAPEEVPVQ
-619 DDSTLHDVESVAVVE
+619 ETTAEKPVAEELPEETPAISEKSAPGTETQTVVPSAAVE
-634 KESTSEKIEPT
+634 KVKNDPQR
-645 EEKMPVNKSS
+645 
-655 ESPVDESLKEITA
+655 DEHMNVLK
-668 PEKTQEIFEENSE
+668 
-681 DVLEK
+681 
-686 ATEEDVQQEE
+686 
-696 PVKMAQNDSQ
+696 
-706 QEEHL
+706 
-711 NTLRE
+711 E
-716 MLEKGQLYCA
+716 MLEKEQFYCA

-735 KFSLYKSAYDQ
+735 KFSLYKPAYDQ

-776 NEHFTVAAA
+776 NEHFAVAAA
-785 IRNVFYDH
+785 CRNVFYDH

-812 LESNSA
+812 LDSTPA
-818 LKNVFYQLKEFKS
+818 LKNVLYQLKEFKS

-845 TAQRELETRLKSLQ
+845 TAQRELESRLKSLQ
-859 QEAASYYSNYI
+859 QEATSYYSNYI

-892 VDGFLGESLKIIVD
+892 ADGFLGESLKIIVD
-906 GNNDPVLNSY
+906 GDNDPVLNSF

-952 AERYVGQKKKTASL
+952 AERYVEQKKKTAGL

-977 ILKIVDVLAEY
+977 ILKVVDVLAEY

-1003 SIDYQRVRSGL
+1003 SIDYQRARSGL
-1014 LKGMQEAL
+1014 LKGMQAAL
-1022 QECAGDPD
+1022 QECAEDPD
-1030 RAGSVVLKM
+1030 RAGSAVLKM

-1078 PVLNQ
+1078 PVLNR

-1095 ITAHSRLTLPSYVE
+1095 IAAHSRLTLPSYEE

-1131 ARTGADTETVQD
+1131 SRTGAVLETVQD
-1143 NFQKGRNC
+1143 NFQKGLSC
-1151 ATNDAVLKKKAFVE
+1151 AANDVVLKKKAFVE

-1290 RQFITEYQMH
+1290 QQFITEYQMH

-1315 NQYRHA
+1315 NQYRHV

-1334 SWPRNGGTVNEES
+1334 NWPRNGGSVNEES

-1362 ERQNNAAE
+1362 EQQNNAAE

-1376 KLTPP
+1376 RLKSP

-1411 GRFSAN
+1411 GRFGAN

-1460 FAAVDRIV
+1460 FAVVDRIV

-1564 GLNYREVAQKVSETL
+1564 GLNYQEVAQKVSETL

-1592 DWSKLSRSI
+1592 DWNKLSRSI

-1694 LPETP
+1694 LLETP

-1870 GNEEEVCDKIDEEA
+1870 GSEEEVCDKIEEES

>member
-1 MEIHEPFSDLE
+1 
-12 KQISDMLDQLNKQEP
+12 
-27 LSAADCKQ
+27 
-35 VVAGLE
+35 
-41 KIKEYQTNPSPK
+41 
-53 SKKEKMPT
+53 
-61 MDAKIDDLIRGFHET
+61 
-76 ADDSKQQLQSILAL
+76 
-90 ISEGRVPDAP
+90 
-100 AMSQINATV
+100 
-109 DKLREQY
+109 
-116 TDVCQAAAHS
+116 
-126 IPAEE
+126 
-131 MPREG
+131 
-136 SPADAYVEAVKNSK
+136 
-150 FLEYRKQLDEMR
+150 
-162 RTLEK
+162 
-167 FVSVQSLAEMYATA
+167 
-181 LAPYQKEAQELMQSI
+181 
-196 DTLSPVQKEDVTTFE
+196 
-211 KKTAGPAAFLKALAC
+211 
-226 PDYDTDKHWEIL
+226 
-238 EATSEYYKDNKK
+238 
-250 IRDGLSNHRYF
+250 
-261 LPESVNAIP
+261 
-270 VSQEF
+270 
-275 AWKVTPVIKA
+275 
-285 AKPKETTENTV
+285 
-296 LDVSFPEPKAVV
+296 
-308 VSQEKVVDESEA
+308 
-320 ERWHKLGIENPQD
+320 
-333 YLYLVSDKLLPIAQS
+333 
-348 EKAKQM
+348 
-354 FSAKKFEND
+354 
-363 IMRHGFFPANAFAL
+363 
-377 KSVCEKGCINPDM
+377 
-390 LLKTSGKAAN
+390 
-400 FISVCEQMLKLGYLQ
+400 
-415 KYQLEGHPCFYS
+415 
-427 LTERGDRIATTHKS
+427 
-441 AELLDIKK
+441 
-449 GAKVPDHKIEDA
+449 
-461 AGALTRVLFL
+461 
-471 HAFELGVL
+471 
-479 IGGTEFT
+479 
-486 VRQMISENSF
+486 
-496 YTQLKYIKKGFDC
+496 
-509 SFAGIIGQNA
+509 
-519 ASFEALAKELFW
+519 
-531 NDNPEAFENDVAF
+531 
-544 LVLGMNKEHSRR
+544 
-556 MAEFFDKNIHD
+556 
-567 AMSGTML
+567 
-574 CYYDYETKTCYR
+574 
-586 YVDDTI
+586 
-592 VELSELAESTQD
+592 
-604 DTEESATEQASEEVQ
+604 
-619 DDSTLHDVESVAVVE
+619 
-634 KESTSEKIEPT
+634 
-645 EEKMPVNKSS
+645 
-655 ESPVDESLKEITA
+655 
-668 PEKTQEIFEENSE
+668 
-681 DVLEK
+681 
-686 ATEEDVQQEE
+686 
-696 PVKMAQNDSQ
+696 
-706 QEEHL
+706 
-711 NTLRE
+711 
-716 MLEKGQLYCA
+716 
-726 TAYLRALAA
+726 
-735 KFSLYKSAYDQ
+735 
-746 LAYAVNDPA
+746 
-755 NSCSYNSDKIYSVYF
+755 
-770 NESSSP
+770 
-776 NEHFTVAAA
+776 
-785 IRNVFYDH
+785 
-793 RGYDY
+793 
-798 TLPSLHTALEGNIV
+798 
-812 LESNSA
+812 
-818 LKNVFYQLKEFKS
+818 
-831 VHHHGV
+831 
-837 DYFADYRQ
+837 
-845 TAQRELETRLKSLQ
+845 
-859 QEAASYYSNYI
+859 
-870 LGNVKETATMRRFIE
+870 
-885 AKKIAFR
+885 
-892 VDGFLGESLKIIVD
+892 
-906 GNNDPVLNSY
+906 
-916 ITEGL
+916 
-921 KECYIREGDTVCR
+921 
-934 ENIDAAKVDAQ
+934 
-945 IDDFWEE
+945 
-952 AERYVGQKKKTASL
+952 
-966 VSSLRTNLTKQ
+966 
-977 ILKIVDVLAEY
+977 
-988 ADLTNGFVGKESDEA
+988 
-1003 SIDYQRVRSGL
+1003 
-1014 LKGMQEAL
+1014 
-1022 QECAGDPD
+1022 
-1030 RAGSVVLKM
+1030 
-1039 TLTELISRLD
+1039 
-1049 GSYVSRNNRY
+1049 
-1059 FYQDFL
+1059 
-1065 RGDLVMLDGDTWL
+1065 
-1078 PVLNQ
+1078 
-1083 IPYVENFSIIER
+1083 
-1095 ITAHSRLTLPSYVE
+1095 
-1109 KLKAILD
+1109 
-1116 GEDDYGSGSLIMDIL
+1116 MDIL
-1131 ARTGADTETVQD
+1131 SRTGAVLETVQD
-1143 NFQKGRNC
+1143 NFQKGLSC
-1151 ATNDAVLKKKAFVE
+1151 AANDVVLKKKAFVE

-1276 DLSASIELPHTDHL
+1276 DLSACIELPHTDHL
-1290 RQFITEYQMH
+1290 QQFITEYQMH

-1315 NQYRHA
+1315 NQYRHV

-1334 SWPRNGGTVNEES
+1334 NWPRNGGSVNEES

-1362 ERQNNAAE
+1362 EQQNNAAE

-1376 KLTPP
+1376 RLKSP

-1411 GRFSAN
+1411 GRFGAN

-1460 FAAVDRIV
+1460 FAVVDRIV

-1592 DWSKLSRSI
+1592 DWNKLSRSI

-1694 LPETP
+1694 LLETP

-1870 GNEEEVCDKIDEEA
+1870 GSEEEVCDKIEEES

>member
-12 KQISDMLDQLNKQEP
+12 NQISDMLDRLSNQES
-27 LSAADCKQ
+27 LSVTDCKK
-35 VVAGLE
+35 VLTGLE
-41 KIKEYQTNPSPK
+41 RIKEYQNTQSSK
-53 SKKEKMPT
+53 LKKEKMPT
-61 MDAKIDDLIRGFHET
+61 MDVKIDELIQSFHAT
-76 ADDSKQQLQSILAL
+76 ADDSKQQLQSILTL
-90 ISEGRVPDAP
+90 ISEGRVPGTP

-116 TDVCQAAAHS
+116 MDVCQAAAHR

-131 MPREG
+131 MPQEG

-162 RTLEK
+162 KTLEK

-181 LAPYQKEAQELMQSI
+181 LAPYQKEAQGLMQSI
-196 DTLSPVQKEDVTTFE
+196 DTLSPVQKEDVSAFE
-211 KKTAGPAAFLKALAC
+211 EKTAGPAAFLKALAC
-226 PDYDTDKHWEIL
+226 SDYDTDEGWEL
-238 EATSEYYKDNKK
+238 LDAVPSYYSRKVYT
-250 IRDGLSNHRYF
+250 GLSRNQYF
-261 LPESVNAIP
+261 LPESTEAISALKEP
-270 VSQEF
+270 VP
-275 AWKVTPVIKA
+275 AATPV
-285 AKPKETTENTV
+285 AKTV
-296 LDVSFPEPKAVV
+296 EAEAVV
-308 VSQEKVVDESEA
+308 VSQGKDADDSEA
-320 ERWHKLGIENPQD
+320 ERWHKLGIDDPQT
-333 YLYLVSDKLLPIAQS
+333 YLYLVSDASLNVELNP
-348 EKAKQM
+348 KAKM
-354 FSAKKFEND
+354 VFSAKKFESEITRRGD
-363 IMRHGFFPANAFAL
+363 FSDNAYTLVTAW
-377 KSVCEKGCINPDM
+377 KMDYVDSEM
-390 LLKTSGKAAN
+390 LLKMSGGAGNYMSA
-400 FISVCEQMLKLGYLQ
+400 CESLFNLGYLQ
-415 KYQLEGHPCFYS
+415 KYEVKGYPCFYA
-427 LTERGDRIATTHKS
+427 LTDRGSKIFTTQKS
-441 AELLDIKK
+441 AQLLKMKK
-449 GAKVPDHKIEDA
+449 AQGKQAEKIEDA
-461 AGALTRVLFL
+461 ASSALARVLL
-471 HAFELGVL
+471 VHAFKLGVQ
-479 IGGTEFT
+479 IGGTEFSVNESVAT
-486 VRQMISENSF
+486 DTFYLHIRYSEND
-496 YTQLKYIKKGFDC
+496 IGC
-509 SFAGIIGQNA
+509 SFAGIIGKTIE
-519 ASFEALAKELFW
+519 SFESVRKGLFW
-531 NDNPEAFENDVAF
+531 DDSPEAFEDDVAF
-544 LVLGMNKEHSRR
+544 IVLGMNKEHAHQ

-586 YVDDTI
+586 YADDT
-592 VELSELAESTQD
+592 VVDLSELAPKDPEVPEGTSAKTNTVED
-604 DTEESATEQASEEVQ
+604 DSGVQTEEMLISEEGPLSETFSAPEEVPAQ
-619 DDSTLHDVESVAVVE
+619 ETTAEKPVAEELPEETPAISEKSAPGTETQTVVSSAAVE
-634 KESTSEKIEPT
+634 KVKNDPQR
-645 EEKMPVNKSS
+645 
-655 ESPVDESLKEITA
+655 DEHMNVLK
-668 PEKTQEIFEENSE
+668 
-681 DVLEK
+681 
-686 ATEEDVQQEE
+686 
-696 PVKMAQNDSQ
+696 
-706 QEEHL
+706 
-711 NTLRE
+711 E
-716 MLEKGQLYCA
+716 MLEKEQLYCA

-755 NSCSYNSDKIYSVYF
+755 NSCSYNSDNIYNVYF

-776 NEHFTVAAA
+776 NEHFAVAAA
-785 IRNVFYDH
+785 CRNVFYDH

-798 TLPSLHTALEGNIV
+798 TLPSLHTALEGNII
-812 LESNSA
+812 LDSNPA
-818 LKNVFYQLKEFKS
+818 LKNVLYQLKEFKR

-845 TAQRELETRLKSLQ
+845 KTQRAFEIRMKELRE
-859 QEAASYYSNYI
+859 EATSYYNNYV
-870 LGNVKETATMRRFIE
+870 LGKVKEKKAGLRFIE
-885 AKKIAFR
+885 AKKLAFQA
-892 VDGFLGESLKIIVD
+892 DGFLGESLKIIVD
-906 GNNDPVLNSY
+906 GDNDPVLNSF

-945 IDDFWEE
+945 VDDFWEE
-952 AERYVGQKKKTASL
+952 AERYVEQKKKTAGL

-977 ILKIVDVLAEY
+977 ILKVVDVLAEY

-1014 LKGMQEAL
+1014 LKGMQAAL
-1022 QECAGDPD
+1022 QECAEDPD
-1030 RAGSVVLKM
+1030 RAGSAVLKM

-1078 PVLNQ
+1078 PVLNR

-1095 ITAHSRLTLPSYVE
+1095 IAAHSRLTLPSYEE

-1131 ARTGADTETVQD
+1131 SRTGAVLETVQD
-1143 NFQKGRNC
+1143 NFQKGLSC
-1151 ATNDAVLKKKAFVE
+1151 AANDVVLKKKAFVE

-1290 RQFITEYQMH
+1290 QQFITEYQMH

-1315 NQYRHA
+1315 NQYRHV

-1334 SWPRNGGTVNEES
+1334 NWPRNGGSVNEES

-1362 ERQNNAAE
+1362 EQQNNAAE

-1376 KLTPP
+1376 RLKSP

-1411 GRFSAN
+1411 GRFGAN

-1460 FAAVDRIV
+1460 FAVVDRIV

-1579 CDEDILSEKDVTD
+1579 YDEDILSEKDVTD
-1592 DWSKLSRSI
+1592 DWNKLSRSI

-1694 LPETP
+1694 LLETP

-1822 REYGIKKLSN
+1822 REFGIKKLSN

-1870 GNEEEVCDKIDEEA
+1870 GSEEEVCDKIEEES

>member
-12 KQISDMLDQLNKQEP
+12 NQISDMLDRLSNQES
-27 LSAADCKQ
+27 LSVTDCKK
-35 VVAGLE
+35 VLTGLE
-41 KIKEYQTNPSPK
+41 RIKEYQNTQSSK
-53 SKKEKMPT
+53 LKKEKMPT
-61 MDAKIDDLIRGFHET
+61 MDVKIDELIQSFHAT
-76 ADDSKQQLQSILAL
+76 ADDSKQQLQSILTL
-90 ISEGRVPDAP
+90 ISEGRVPGTP

-116 TDVCQAAAHS
+116 MDVCQAAAHR

-131 MPREG
+131 MPQEG

-162 RTLEK
+162 KTLEK

-181 LAPYQKEAQELMQSI
+181 LAPYQKEAQGLMQSI
-196 DTLSPVQKEDVTTFE
+196 DTLSPVQKEDVSAFE
-211 KKTAGPAAFLKALAC
+211 EKTAGPAAFLKALAC
-226 PDYDTDKHWEIL
+226 SDYDTDEGWEL
-238 EATSEYYKDNKK
+238 LDAVPSYYSRKVYT
-250 IRDGLSNHRYF
+250 GLSRNQYF
-261 LPESVNAIP
+261 LPESTEAISALKEP
-270 VSQEF
+270 VP
-275 AWKVTPVIKA
+275 AATPV
-285 AKPKETTENTV
+285 AKTV
-296 LDVSFPEPKAVV
+296 EAEAVV
-308 VSQEKVVDESEA
+308 VSQGKDADDSEA
-320 ERWHKLGIENPQD
+320 ERWHKLGIDDPQT
-333 YLYLVSDKLLPIAQS
+333 YLYLVSDASLNVELNP
-348 EKAKQM
+348 KAKM
-354 FSAKKFEND
+354 VFSAKKFESEITRRGD
-363 IMRHGFFPANAFAL
+363 FSDNAYTLVTAW
-377 KSVCEKGCINPDM
+377 KMDYVDSEM
-390 LLKTSGKAAN
+390 LLKMSGGAGNYMSA
-400 FISVCEQMLKLGYLQ
+400 CESLFNLGYLQ
-415 KYQLEGHPCFYS
+415 KYEVKGYPCFYA
-427 LTERGDRIATTHKS
+427 LTDRGSKIFTTQKS
-441 AELLDIKK
+441 AQLLKMKK
-449 GAKVPDHKIEDA
+449 AQGKQAEKIEDA
-461 AGALTRVLFL
+461 ASSALARVLL
-471 HAFELGVL
+471 VHAFKLGVQ
-479 IGGTEFT
+479 IGGTEFSVNESVAT
-486 VRQMISENSF
+486 DTFYLHIRYSEND
-496 YTQLKYIKKGFDC
+496 IGC
-509 SFAGIIGQNA
+509 SFAGIIGKTIE
-519 ASFEALAKELFW
+519 SFESVRKGLFW
-531 NDNPEAFENDVAF
+531 DDSPEAFEDDVAF
-544 LVLGMNKEHSRR
+544 IVLGMNKEHAHQ

-586 YVDDTI
+586 YADDT
-592 VELSELAESTQD
+592 VVDLSELAPKDPEVPEGTSAKTNTVED
-604 DTEESATEQASEEVQ
+604 DSGVQTEEMLISEEGPLPETFSAPEEVPAQ
-619 DDSTLHDVESVAVVE
+619 ETTAEKPVAEELPEETPAISEKSAPGTETQTVVPSAAVE
-634 KESTSEKIEPT
+634 KVKNDPQR
-645 EEKMPVNKSS
+645 
-655 ESPVDESLKEITA
+655 DEHMNVLK
-668 PEKTQEIFEENSE
+668 
-681 DVLEK
+681 
-686 ATEEDVQQEE
+686 
-696 PVKMAQNDSQ
+696 
-706 QEEHL
+706 
-711 NTLRE
+711 E
-716 MLEKGQLYCA
+716 MLEKEQLYCA

-755 NSCSYNSDKIYSVYF
+755 NSCSYNSDNIYNVYF

-776 NEHFTVAAA
+776 NEHFAVAAA
-785 IRNVFYDH
+785 CRNVFYDH

-798 TLPSLHTALEGNIV
+798 TLPSLHTALEGNII
-812 LESNSA
+812 LDSNPA
-818 LKNVFYQLKEFKS
+818 LKNVLYQLKEFKR

-845 TAQRELETRLKSLQ
+845 KTQRAFEIRMKELRE
-859 QEAASYYSNYI
+859 EATSYYNNYV
-870 LGNVKETATMRRFIE
+870 LGKVKEKKAGLRFIE
-885 AKKIAFR
+885 AKKLAFQA
-892 VDGFLGESLKIIVD
+892 DGFLGESLKIIVD
-906 GNNDPVLNSY
+906 GDNDPVLNSF

-945 IDDFWEE
+945 VDDFWEE
-952 AERYVGQKKKTASL
+952 AERYVEQKKKTAGL

-977 ILKIVDVLAEY
+977 ILKVVDVLAEY

-1014 LKGMQEAL
+1014 LKGMQAAL
-1022 QECAGDPD
+1022 QECAEDPD
-1030 RAGSVVLKM
+1030 RAGSAVLKM

-1078 PVLNQ
+1078 PVLNR

-1095 ITAHSRLTLPSYVE
+1095 IAAHSRLTLPSYEE

-1131 ARTGADTETVQD
+1131 SRTGAVLETVQD
-1143 NFQKGRNC
+1143 NFQKGLSC
-1151 ATNDAVLKKKAFVE
+1151 AANDVVLKKKAFVE

-1290 RQFITEYQMH
+1290 QQFITEYQMH

-1315 NQYRHA
+1315 NQYRHV

-1334 SWPRNGGTVNEES
+1334 NWPRNGGSVNEES

-1362 ERQNNAAE
+1362 EQQNNAAE

-1376 KLTPP
+1376 RLKSP

-1411 GRFSAN
+1411 GRFGAN

-1460 FAAVDRIV
+1460 FAVVDRIV

-1579 CDEDILSEKDVTD
+1579 YDEDILSEKDVTD
-1592 DWSKLSRSI
+1592 DWNKLSRSI

-1694 LPETP
+1694 LLETP

-1717 STIFGTTNYFPGL
+1717 STIFGTTNYFHGL

-1822 REYGIKKLSN
+1822 REFGIKKLSN

-1870 GNEEEVCDKIDEEA
+1870 GSEEEVCDKIEEES

>member
-27 LSAADCKQ
+27 LSTAACKQ

-41 KIKEYQTNPSPK
+41 KIKEYQINPSPK

-61 MDAKIDDLIRGFHET
+61 MDVKIDDLIRGFHET

-131 MPREG
+131 MPQEG

-150 FLEYRKQLDEMR
+150 FLEYRNQLDEMHK
-162 RTLEK
+162 TLEK

-196 DTLSPVQKEDVTTFE
+196 NALSPVQKEDVAAFE
-211 KKTAGPAAFLKALAC
+211 EKTAGPAAFLKALAC
-226 PDYDTDKHWEIL
+226 SDYDTDEGWEL
-238 EATSEYYKDNKK
+238 LDAVPAYYSRKVYT
-250 IRDGLSNHRYF
+250 GLSRNQYF
-261 LPESVNAIP
+261 LPKSTKAIP
-270 VSQEF
+270 APKDPAPVAVPVANAVETEEAIKTAASDMS
-275 AWKVTPVIKA
+275 TPEAVAEAAAPKTEVI
-285 AKPKETTENTV
+285 
-296 LDVSFPEPKAVV
+296 SPEKDA
-308 VSQEKVVDESEA
+308 DDSEA
-320 ERWHKLGIENPQD
+320 ERWHKLGIDDPQT
-333 YLYLVSDKLLPIAQS
+333 YLYLVSDASLNVELNP
-348 EKAKQM
+348 KAEM
-354 FSAKKFEND
+354 VFSAKKFESEITRRGD
-363 IMRHGFFPANAFAL
+363 FSDNAYTLVTAW
-377 KSVCEKGCINPDM
+377 KMDYVDSEM
-390 LLKTSGKAAN
+390 LLKMSGGAGNYMSA
-400 FISVCEQMLKLGYLQ
+400 CESLFNLGYLQ
-415 KYQLEGHPCFYS
+415 KYEVKGYPCFYA
-427 LTERGDRIATTHKS
+427 LTDRGSKIFTTQKS
-441 AELLDIKK
+441 AQLLKMKK
-449 GAKVPDHKIEDA
+449 AQGKQAEKIEDA
-461 AGALTRVLFL
+461 ASSALARILLV
-471 HAFELGVL
+471 HAFKLGVQ
-479 IGGTEFT
+479 IGGTEFSVNERVAT
-486 VRQMISENSF
+486 DAFYLHIRYSEND
-496 YTQLKYIKKGFDC
+496 IGC
-509 SFAGIIGQNA
+509 SFAGIIGKTIE
-519 ASFEALAKELFW
+519 SFESVRKDLFW
-531 NDNPEAFENDVAF
+531 DDSPEAFEDDVAF
-544 LVLGMNKEHSRR
+544 IVLGMNKEHAHR

-567 AMSGTML
+567 IMSGTML
-574 CYYDYETKTCYR
+574 CYYDYETKICYR
-586 YVDDTI
+586 YADDT
-592 VELSELAESTQD
+592 VVDLSELAPKDPEVPEGASAKTNTAED
-604 DTEESATEQASEEVQ
+604 DSVVQTEEMLISEEGPLSETFSAPEEVPVQ
-619 DDSTLHDVESVAVVE
+619 ETTAEKPVAEELPEETPAISEKSAPGTETQTVVPSAAVE
-634 KESTSEKIEPT
+634 KVKNDPQR
-645 EEKMPVNKSS
+645 
-655 ESPVDESLKEITA
+655 DEHMNVLK
-668 PEKTQEIFEENSE
+668 
-681 DVLEK
+681 
-686 ATEEDVQQEE
+686 
-696 PVKMAQNDSQ
+696 
-706 QEEHL
+706 
-711 NTLRE
+711 E
-716 MLEKGQLYCA
+716 MLEKEQFYCA

-735 KFSLYKSAYDQ
+735 KFSLYKPAYDQ

-776 NEHFTVAAA
+776 NEHFAVAAA
-785 IRNVFYDH
+785 CRNVFYDH

-812 LESNSA
+812 LDSTPA
-818 LKNVFYQLKEFKS
+818 LKNVLYQLKEFKS

-845 TAQRELETRLKSLQ
+845 TAQRELESRLKSLQ
-859 QEAASYYSNYI
+859 QEATSYYSNYI

-892 VDGFLGESLKIIVD
+892 ADGFLGESLKIIVD
-906 GNNDPVLNSY
+906 GDNDPVLNSF

-952 AERYVGQKKKTASL
+952 AERYVEQKKKTAGL

-977 ILKIVDVLAEY
+977 ILKVVDVLAEY

-1003 SIDYQRVRSGL
+1003 SIDYQRARSGL
-1014 LKGMQEAL
+1014 LKGMQAAL
-1022 QECAGDPD
+1022 QECAEDPD
-1030 RAGSVVLKM
+1030 RAGSAVLKM

-1078 PVLNQ
+1078 PVLNR

-1095 ITAHSRLTLPSYVE
+1095 IAAHSRLTLPSYEE

-1131 ARTGADTETVQD
+1131 SRTGAVLETVQD
-1143 NFQKGRNC
+1143 NFQKGLSC
-1151 ATNDAVLKKKAFVE
+1151 AANDVVLKKKAFVE

-1290 RQFITEYQMH
+1290 QQFITEYQMH

-1315 NQYRHA
+1315 NQYRHV

-1334 SWPRNGGTVNEES
+1334 NWPRNGGSVNEES

-1362 ERQNNAAE
+1362 EQQNNAAE

-1376 KLTPP
+1376 RLKSP

-1411 GRFSAN
+1411 GRFGAN

-1460 FAAVDRIV
+1460 FAVVDRIV

-1564 GLNYREVAQKVSETL
+1564 GLNYQEVAQKVSETL

-1592 DWSKLSRSI
+1592 DWNKLSRSI

-1694 LPETP
+1694 LLETP

-1870 GNEEEVCDKIDEEA
+1870 GSEEEVCDKIEEES

>member
-12 KQISDMLDQLNKQEP
+12 KQISDMLDQLDKQEP
-27 LSAADCKQ
+27 LSTAACKQ

-41 KIKEYQTNPSPK
+41 KIKEYQINPSPK
-53 SKKEKMPT
+53 SKKEKVLI
-61 MDAKIDDLIRGFHET
+61 MDVKIDDLIRGFHET

-131 MPREG
+131 MPQDG

-196 DTLSPVQKEDVTTFE
+196 DTLSPVQKEDVSAFKE
-211 KKTAGPAAFLKALAC
+211 KTAGPAAFLKALVC
-226 PDYDTDKHWEIL
+226 SDYDTDEGWEL
-238 EATSEYYKDNKK
+238 LDAVPSYYSRKVYT
-250 IRDGLSNHRYF
+250 GLSRNQYF
-261 LPESVNAIP
+261 LPGSTKAIP
-270 VSQEF
+270 APKGPAPVAVPVANAVETEEAIKTAASDMSTPE
-275 AWKVTPVIKA
+275 AVAEAVTS
-285 AKPKETTENTV
+285 ETASV
-296 LDVSFPEPKAVV
+296 PLGKDV
-308 VSQEKVVDESEA
+308 DDSEA
-320 ERWHKLGIENPQD
+320 ERWHKLGIDNPAELLCTVD
-333 YLYLVSDKLLPIAQS
+333 NSPLVPDTSAKATSD
-348 EKAKQM
+348 
-354 FSAKKFEND
+354 FSTKKFESEITRN
-363 IMRHGFFPANAFAL
+363 RQTQANKDTL
-377 KSVCEKGCINPDM
+377 VTVCDVGCIDPIV
-390 LLKTSGKAAN
+390 LTKTFPGKQTD
-400 FISVCEQMLKLGYLQ
+400 FPGICSSLQKLGYLQ
-415 KYQLEGHPCFYS
+415 QYTISDYPTFYTLS
-427 LTERGDRIATTHKS
+427 ERGEKIFTTQKS
-441 AELLDIKK
+441 AEFLGKK
-449 GAKVPDHKIEDA
+449 KRDKASLPRTPDDTL
-461 AGALTRVLFL
+461 GALMRILLLHSFSLAATINTNLRMLITKPSLFD
-471 HAFELGVL
+471 HFFCNFVGYYNSNASYTFIGVVGNSASDFE
-479 IGGTEFT
+479 
-486 VRQMISENSF
+486 
-496 YTQLKYIKKGFDC
+496 QLSHFFFDGD
-509 SFAGIIGQNA
+509 STDIFADDSAVIIIGLNR
-519 ASFEALAKELFW
+519 ALAHSTALYFDSKIHEELKKT
-531 NDNPEAFENDVAF
+531 
-544 LVLGMNKEHSRR
+544 VLY
-556 MAEFFDKNIHD
+556 
-567 AMSGTML
+567 
-574 CYYDYETKTCYR
+574 YYDYETKICYR
-586 YVDDTI
+586 YADDTV
-592 VELSELAESTQD
+592 VELSELAPKDPEVPEGTSAKTNTAEDDSAVHTEEMLIPEEESLLEPFSAPEEVLVQETLAEKP
-604 DTEESATEQASEEVQ
+604 TAEELSEETPVISEESAPEAGIQTVVPSA
-619 DDSTLHDVESVAVVE
+619 AVE
-634 KESTSEKIEPT
+634 K
-645 EEKMPVNKSS
+645 NKND
-655 ESPVDESLKEITA
+655 PQKDEHMNVLK
-668 PEKTQEIFEENSE
+668 
-681 DVLEK
+681 
-686 ATEEDVQQEE
+686 
-696 PVKMAQNDSQ
+696 
-706 QEEHL
+706 
-711 NTLRE
+711 E
-716 MLEKGQLYCA
+716 MLEKEQFYCA

-735 KFSLYKSAYDQ
+735 KFSLYKPAYDQ

-934 ENIDAAKVDAQ
+934 ENIDAAKVDAR

-977 ILKIVDVLAEY
+977 ILKVVDVLAEY

-1003 SIDYQRVRSGL
+1003 SIDYQRARSGL

-1022 QECAGDPD
+1022 QECAGAPD

-1095 ITAHSRLTLPSYVE
+1095 IAAHSRLTLPSYAE

-1460 FAAVDRIV
+1460 FAVVDRIV

-1666 NVALG
+1666 NVALS

-1694 LPETP
+1694 LLETP

>member
-27 LSAADCKQ
+27 LSTAACKQ

-41 KIKEYQTNPSPK
+41 KIKEYQINPSPK

-61 MDAKIDDLIRGFHET
+61 MDVKIDDLIRGFHET

-131 MPREG
+131 MPQEG
-136 SPADAYVEAVKNSK
+136 SPADAYVAAVKNSK
-150 FLEYRKQLDEMR
+150 FLEYRNQLDEMHK
-162 RTLEK
+162 TLEK

-196 DTLSPVQKEDVTTFE
+196 NALSPVQKEDVAAFE
-211 KKTAGPAAFLKALAC
+211 EKTAGPAAFLKALAC
-226 PDYDTDKHWEIL
+226 SDYDTDEGWEL
-238 EATSEYYKDNKK
+238 LDAVPAYYSRKVYT
-250 IRDGLSNHRYF
+250 GLSRNQYF
-261 LPESVNAIP
+261 LPKSTKAIP
-270 VSQEF
+270 APKDPAPVAVPVANAVETEEAIKTAASDMS
-275 AWKVTPVIKA
+275 TPEAVAEAAAPKTEVI
-285 AKPKETTENTV
+285 
-296 LDVSFPEPKAVV
+296 SPEKDA
-308 VSQEKVVDESEA
+308 DDSEA
-320 ERWHKLGIENPQD
+320 ERWHKLGIDDPQT
-333 YLYLVSDKLLPIAQS
+333 YLYLVSDASLNVELNP
-348 EKAKQM
+348 KAEM
-354 FSAKKFEND
+354 VFSAKKFESEITRRGD
-363 IMRHGFFPANAFAL
+363 FSDNAYTLVTAW
-377 KSVCEKGCINPDM
+377 KMDYVDSEM
-390 LLKTSGKAAN
+390 LLKMSGGAGNYMSA
-400 FISVCEQMLKLGYLQ
+400 CESLFNLGYLQ
-415 KYQLEGHPCFYS
+415 KYEVKGYPCFYA
-427 LTERGDRIATTHKS
+427 LTDRGSKIFTTQKS
-441 AELLDIKK
+441 AQLLKMKK
-449 GAKVPDHKIEDA
+449 AQGKQAEKIEDA
-461 AGALTRVLFL
+461 ASSALARVLL
-471 HAFELGVL
+471 VHAFKLGVQ
-479 IGGTEFT
+479 IGGTEFSVNERVAT
-486 VRQMISENSF
+486 DAFYLHIRYSEND
-496 YTQLKYIKKGFDC
+496 IGC
-509 SFAGIIGQNA
+509 SFAGIIGKTIE
-519 ASFEALAKELFW
+519 SFESVRKDLFW
-531 NDNPEAFENDVAF
+531 DDSPEAFEDDVAF
-544 LVLGMNKEHSRR
+544 IVLGMNKEHAHR

-567 AMSGTML
+567 IMSGTML
-574 CYYDYETKTCYR
+574 CYYDYETKICYR
-586 YVDDTI
+586 YADDT
-592 VELSELAESTQD
+592 VVDLSELAPKDPEVPEGASAKTNTAED
-604 DTEESATEQASEEVQ
+604 DSVVQTEEMLISEEGPLSETFSAPEEVPVQ
-619 DDSTLHDVESVAVVE
+619 ETTAEKPVAEELPEETPAISEKSAPGTETQTVVPSAAVE
-634 KESTSEKIEPT
+634 KVKNDPQR
-645 EEKMPVNKSS
+645 
-655 ESPVDESLKEITA
+655 DEHMNVLK
-668 PEKTQEIFEENSE
+668 
-681 DVLEK
+681 
-686 ATEEDVQQEE
+686 
-696 PVKMAQNDSQ
+696 
-706 QEEHL
+706 
-711 NTLRE
+711 E
-716 MLEKGQLYCA
+716 MLEKEQFYCA

-735 KFSLYKSAYDQ
+735 KFSLYKPAYDQ

-776 NEHFTVAAA
+776 NEHFAVAAA
-785 IRNVFYDH
+785 CRNVFYDH

-812 LESNSA
+812 LDSTPA
-818 LKNVFYQLKEFKS
+818 LKNVLYQLKEFKS

-845 TAQRELETRLKSLQ
+845 TAQRELESRLKSLQ
-859 QEAASYYSNYI
+859 QEATSYYSNYI

-892 VDGFLGESLKIIVD
+892 ADGFLGESLKIIVD
-906 GNNDPVLNSY
+906 GDNDPVLNSF

-952 AERYVGQKKKTASL
+952 AERYVEQKKKTAGL

-977 ILKIVDVLAEY
+977 ILKVVDVLAEY

-1003 SIDYQRVRSGL
+1003 SIDYQRARSGL
-1014 LKGMQEAL
+1014 LKGMQAAL
-1022 QECAGDPD
+1022 QECAEDPD
-1030 RAGSVVLKM
+1030 RAGSAVLKM

-1078 PVLNQ
+1078 PVLNR

-1095 ITAHSRLTLPSYVE
+1095 IAAHSRLTLPSYEE

-1131 ARTGADTETVQD
+1131 SRTGAVLETVQD
-1143 NFQKGRNC
+1143 NFQKGLSC
-1151 ATNDAVLKKKAFVE
+1151 AANDVVLKKKAFVE

-1290 RQFITEYQMH
+1290 QQFITEYQMH

-1315 NQYRHA
+1315 NQYRHV

-1334 SWPRNGGTVNEES
+1334 NWPRNGGSVNEES

-1362 ERQNNAAE
+1362 EQQNNAAE

-1376 KLTPP
+1376 RLKSP

-1411 GRFSAN
+1411 GRFGAN

-1460 FAAVDRIV
+1460 FAVVDRIV

-1564 GLNYREVAQKVSETL
+1564 GLNYQEVAQKVSETL

-1592 DWSKLSRSI
+1592 DWNKLSRSI

-1694 LPETP
+1694 LLETP

-1870 GNEEEVCDKIDEEA
+1870 GSEEEVCDKIEEES

>member
-12 KQISDMLDQLNKQEP
+12 NQISDMLDRLNKQEL
-27 LSAADCKQ
+27 LSVTDCKQ

-41 KIKEYQTNPSPK
+41 RIKEYQNTQSSK

-61 MDAKIDDLIRGFHET
+61 MDVKIDELIQGFHAT
-76 ADDSKQQLQSILAL
+76 ADDSKQQLQSILTL
-90 ISEGRVPDAP
+90 ISEGRVPGAP

-116 TDVCQAAAHS
+116 MDVCQAAAHR

-131 MPREG
+131 MPQEG

-162 RTLEK
+162 KTLKK

-181 LAPYQKEAQELMQSI
+181 LAPYQKEAQGLMQSI
-196 DTLSPVQKEDVTTFE
+196 DTLSPVQKEDVSAFE
-211 KKTAGPAAFLKALAC
+211 EKTAGPAAFLKALAC
-226 PDYDTDKHWEIL
+226 SDYDTDEGWEL
-238 EATSEYYKDNKK
+238 LDAVPSYYSRKVYT
-250 IRDGLSNHRYF
+250 GLSRNQYF
-261 LPESVNAIP
+261 LPESTEAIP
-270 VSQEF
+270 ALKEPVP
-275 AWKVTPVIKA
+275 AATPV
-285 AKPKETTENTV
+285 AKTV
-296 LDVSFPEPKAVV
+296 EAEAVV
-308 VSQEKVVDESEA
+308 VSQGKGADDSEA
-320 ERWHKLGIENPQD
+320 ERWHKLGIDNPLA
-333 YLYLVSDKLLPIAQS
+333 YLYPASNKLLPVERS
-348 EKAKQM
+348 DKAKQA
-354 FSAKKFEND
+354 FSAKKFESD
-363 IMRHGFFPANAFAL
+363 IKRHGVFSDNANTLVSAW
-377 KSVCEKGCINPDM
+377 KMTCVSPEM
-390 LLKTSGKAAN
+390 LLKVGEKAAN
-400 FISVCEQMLKLGYLQ
+400 FFFSCEQLMNLGYLQ
-415 KYQLEGHPCFYS
+415 KCQVENYPCIYT
-427 LTERGDRIATTHKS
+427 LTDRGNQIFTTQKS
-441 AELLDIKK
+441 AELLKLKK
-449 GAKVPDHKIEDA
+449 AGKDQGNKIENTA
-461 AGALTRVLFL
+461 ASVLTRVLFL
-471 HAFELGVL
+471 YAYELGAL
-479 IGGTEFT
+479 IDSADFN
-486 VRQMISENSF
+486 VRQMISENCF
-496 YTQLKYIKKGFDC
+496 YTHLNYSKKGFSC
-509 SFAGIIGQNA
+509 SFAGIIGQDV

-531 NDNPEAFENDVAF
+531 DDSPEAFENDVAF
-544 LVLGMNKEHSRR
+544 IVMGMNKEHAHR

-567 AMSGTML
+567 TMSGTML
-574 CYYDYETKTCYR
+574 CYYDYKTKTCYR
-586 YVDDTI
+586 YADDTV
-592 VELSELAESTQD
+592 VELSELAPKNPEVPEETSAKTNTAED
-604 DTEESATEQASEEVQ
+604 DSAVQTEEMLIPEEEPLSETFSAPEEVPVQETPAEKLVAEELPEETPTISEESAPGAETQTVVPSA
-619 DDSTLHDVESVAVVE
+619 AV
-634 KESTSEKIEPT
+634 KKDPQ
-645 EEKMPVNKSS
+645 K
-655 ESPVDESLKEITA
+655 DEHMNA
-668 PEKTQEIFEENSE
+668 
-681 DVLEK
+681 LE
-686 ATEEDVQQEE
+686 
-696 PVKMAQNDSQ
+696 
-706 QEEHL
+706 
-711 NTLRE
+711 E
-716 MLEKGQLYCA
+716 MLEKEQFYCA

-735 KFSLYKSAYDQ
+735 KFSLYKPAYDQ

-776 NEHFTVAAA
+776 NEHFAVAAA
-785 IRNVFYDH
+785 CRNVFYDH

-812 LESNSA
+812 LDSNPA
-818 LKNVFYQLKEFKS
+818 LKNVLYQLKEFKS
-831 VHHHGV
+831 IHHHGV

-859 QEAASYYSNYI
+859 QEATSYYSNYI

-892 VDGFLGESLKIIVD
+892 ADGFLGESLKIIVD
-906 GNNDPVLNSY
+906 GDNDPVLNSF

-921 KECYIREGDTVCR
+921 KECFIREGDTVCR
-934 ENIDAAKVDAQ
+934 ENIDAAKVDAK

-952 AERYVGQKKKTASL
+952 AERYVGQKKKTAGL

-977 ILKIVDVLAEY
+977 ILKVVDVLAEY
-988 ADLTNGFVGKESDEA
+988 ADLTNGFVGKESDDA
-1003 SIDYQRVRSGL
+1003 SIDYQRARSGL
-1014 LKGMQEAL
+1014 LKEMQAAL
-1022 QECAGDPD
+1022 RECAEDPD
-1030 RAGSVVLKM
+1030 RAGSAVLKM

-1083 IPYVENFSIIER
+1083 IPCVENFSIVER
-1095 ITAHSRLTLPSYVE
+1095 IAAHSRLTLPSYEE
-1109 KLKAILD
+1109 KLEAILD

-1131 ARTGADTETVQD
+1131 SRTGAVLETVQD
-1143 NFQKGRNC
+1143 NFQKGLSC
-1151 ATNDAVLKKKAFVE
+1151 AANDVVLKKKAFVE

-1276 DLSASIELPHTDHL
+1276 DLSASIELPNTDHL
-1290 RQFITEYQMH
+1290 QQFITEYQMH

-1334 SWPRNGGTVNEES
+1334 NWPRNGGSVNEGS

-1362 ERQNNAAE
+1362 EQQNNAAE

-1376 KLTPP
+1376 RLKSP

-1402 AGFRVVYLF
+1402 TGFRVVYLF

-1460 FAAVDRIV
+1460 FAVVDRIV

-1694 LPETP
+1694 LLETP

-1753 TPPYIISENHVKKT
+1753 APPYIISENHVKKT

-1870 GNEEEVCDKIDEEA
+1870 GSEEEVCDKIEEET

>member
-12 KQISDMLDQLNKQEP
+12 NQISDMLDRLSNQES
-27 LSAADCKQ
+27 LSVTDCKK
-35 VVAGLE
+35 VLTGLE
-41 KIKEYQTNPSPK
+41 RIKEYQNTQSSK
-53 SKKEKMPT
+53 LKKEKMPT
-61 MDAKIDDLIRGFHET
+61 MDVKIDELIQSFHAT
-76 ADDSKQQLQSILAL
+76 ADDSKQQLQSILTL
-90 ISEGRVPDAP
+90 ISEGRVPGTP

-116 TDVCQAAAHS
+116 MDVCQAAAHR

-131 MPREG
+131 MPQEG

-162 RTLEK
+162 KTLEK

-181 LAPYQKEAQELMQSI
+181 LAPYQKEAQGLMQSI
-196 DTLSPVQKEDVTTFE
+196 DTLSPVQKEDVSAFE
-211 KKTAGPAAFLKALAC
+211 EKTAGPAAFLKALAC
-226 PDYDTDKHWEIL
+226 SDYDTDEGWEL
-238 EATSEYYKDNKK
+238 LDAVPSYYSRKVYT
-250 IRDGLSNHRYF
+250 GLSRNQYF
-261 LPESVNAIP
+261 LPESTEAISALKEP
-270 VSQEF
+270 VP
-275 AWKVTPVIKA
+275 AATPV
-285 AKPKETTENTV
+285 AKTV
-296 LDVSFPEPKAVV
+296 EAEAVV
-308 VSQEKVVDESEA
+308 VSQGKDADDSEA
-320 ERWHKLGIENPQD
+320 ERWHKLGIDDPQT
-333 YLYLVSDKLLPIAQS
+333 YLYLVSDASLNVELNP
-348 EKAKQM
+348 KAKM
-354 FSAKKFEND
+354 VFSAKKFESEITRRGD
-363 IMRHGFFPANAFAL
+363 FSDNAYTLVTAW
-377 KSVCEKGCINPDM
+377 KMDYVDSEM
-390 LLKTSGKAAN
+390 LLKMSGGAGNYMSA
-400 FISVCEQMLKLGYLQ
+400 CESLFNLGYLQ
-415 KYQLEGHPCFYS
+415 KYEVKGYPCFYA
-427 LTERGDRIATTHKS
+427 LTDRGSKIFTTQKS
-441 AELLDIKK
+441 AQLLKMKK
-449 GAKVPDHKIEDA
+449 AQGKQAEKIEDA
-461 AGALTRVLFL
+461 ASSALARVLL
-471 HAFELGVL
+471 VHAFKLGVQ
-479 IGGTEFT
+479 IGGTEFSVNESVAT
-486 VRQMISENSF
+486 DTFYLHIRYSEND
-496 YTQLKYIKKGFDC
+496 IGC
-509 SFAGIIGQNA
+509 SFAGIIGKTIE
-519 ASFEALAKELFW
+519 SFESVRKGLFW
-531 NDNPEAFENDVAF
+531 DDSPEAFEDDVAF
-544 LVLGMNKEHSRR
+544 IVLGMNKEHAHQ

-586 YVDDTI
+586 YADDT
-592 VELSELAESTQD
+592 VVDLSELAPTDPEVPEGTSAKTNTVED
-604 DTEESATEQASEEVQ
+604 DSVVQTEEMLISEGGPLSETFSAPEEVPAQ
-619 DDSTLHDVESVAVVE
+619 ETTAEKPVAEELPEETPAISEKSAPGTETQTVVPSAAVE
-634 KESTSEKIEPT
+634 KVKNDPQR
-645 EEKMPVNKSS
+645 
-655 ESPVDESLKEITA
+655 DEHMNVLK
-668 PEKTQEIFEENSE
+668 
-681 DVLEK
+681 
-686 ATEEDVQQEE
+686 
-696 PVKMAQNDSQ
+696 
-706 QEEHL
+706 
-711 NTLRE
+711 E
-716 MLEKGQLYCA
+716 MLEKEQLYCA

-755 NSCSYNSDKIYSVYF
+755 NSCSYNSDNIYNVYF

-776 NEHFTVAAA
+776 NEHFAVAAA
-785 IRNVFYDH
+785 CRNVFYDH

-798 TLPSLHTALEGNIV
+798 TLPSLHTALEGNII
-812 LESNSA
+812 LDSNPA
-818 LKNVFYQLKEFKS
+818 LKNVLYQLKEFKR

-845 TAQRELETRLKSLQ
+845 KTQRAFEIRMKELRE
-859 QEAASYYSNYI
+859 EATSYYNNYV
-870 LGNVKETATMRRFIE
+870 LGKVKEKKAGLRFIE
-885 AKKIAFR
+885 AKKLAFQA
-892 VDGFLGESLKIIVD
+892 DGFLGESLKIIVD
-906 GNNDPVLNSY
+906 GDNDPVLNSF

-945 IDDFWEE
+945 VDDFWEE
-952 AERYVGQKKKTASL
+952 AERYVEQKKKTAGL

-977 ILKIVDVLAEY
+977 ILKVVDVLAEY

-1014 LKGMQEAL
+1014 LKGMQAAL
-1022 QECAGDPD
+1022 QECAEDPD
-1030 RAGSVVLKM
+1030 RAGSAVLKM

-1078 PVLNQ
+1078 PVLNR

-1095 ITAHSRLTLPSYVE
+1095 IAAHSRLTLPSYEE

-1131 ARTGADTETVQD
+1131 SRTGAVLETVQD
-1143 NFQKGRNC
+1143 NFQKGLSC
-1151 ATNDAVLKKKAFVE
+1151 AANDVVLKKKAFVE

-1290 RQFITEYQMH
+1290 QQFITEYQMH

-1315 NQYRHA
+1315 NQYRHV

-1334 SWPRNGGTVNEES
+1334 NWPRNGGSVNEES

-1362 ERQNNAAE
+1362 EQQNNAAE

-1376 KLTPP
+1376 RLKSP

-1411 GRFSAN
+1411 GRFGAN

-1460 FAAVDRIV
+1460 FAVVDRIV

-1579 CDEDILSEKDVTD
+1579 YDEDILSEKDVTD
-1592 DWSKLSRSI
+1592 DWNKLSRSI

-1694 LPETP
+1694 LLETP

-1822 REYGIKKLSN
+1822 REFGIKKLSN

-1870 GNEEEVCDKIDEEA
+1870 GSEEEVCDKIEEES

>member
-12 KQISDMLDQLNKQEP
+12 NQISDILDRLSNQES
-27 LSAADCKQ
+27 LSVTDCKK
-35 VVAGLE
+35 VLTGLE
-41 KIKEYQTNPSPK
+41 RIKEYQNTQSSK
-53 SKKEKMPT
+53 LKKEKMPT
-61 MDAKIDDLIRGFHET
+61 MDVKIDELIQSFHAT
-76 ADDSKQQLQSILAL
+76 ADDSKQQLQSILTL
-90 ISEGRVPDAP
+90 ISEGRVPGTP

-116 TDVCQAAAHS
+116 MDVCQAAAHR

-131 MPREG
+131 MPQEG

-162 RTLEK
+162 KTLEK

-181 LAPYQKEAQELMQSI
+181 LAPYQKEAQGLMQSI
-196 DTLSPVQKEDVTTFE
+196 DTLSPVQKEDVSAFE
-211 KKTAGPAAFLKALAC
+211 EKTAGPAAFLKALAC
-226 PDYDTDKHWEIL
+226 SDYDTDEGWEL
-238 EATSEYYKDNKK
+238 LDAVPSYYSRKVYT
-250 IRDGLSNHRYF
+250 GLSRNQYF
-261 LPESVNAIP
+261 LPESTEAISALKEP
-270 VSQEF
+270 VP
-275 AWKVTPVIKA
+275 AATPV
-285 AKPKETTENTV
+285 AKTV
-296 LDVSFPEPKAVV
+296 EAEAVV
-308 VSQEKVVDESEA
+308 VSQGKDADDSEA
-320 ERWHKLGIENPQD
+320 ERWHKLGIDDPQT
-333 YLYLVSDKLLPIAQS
+333 YLYLVSDASLNVELNP
-348 EKAKQM
+348 KAKM
-354 FSAKKFEND
+354 VFSAKKFESEITRRGD
-363 IMRHGFFPANAFAL
+363 FSDNAYTLVTAW
-377 KSVCEKGCINPDM
+377 KMDYVDSEM
-390 LLKTSGKAAN
+390 LLKMSGGAGNYMSA
-400 FISVCEQMLKLGYLQ
+400 CESLFNLGYLQ
-415 KYQLEGHPCFYS
+415 KYEVKGYPCFYA
-427 LTERGDRIATTHKS
+427 LTDRGSKIFTTQKS
-441 AELLDIKK
+441 AQLLKMKK
-449 GAKVPDHKIEDA
+449 AQGKQAEKIEDA
-461 AGALTRVLFL
+461 ASSALARVLL
-471 HAFELGVL
+471 VHAFKLGVQ
-479 IGGTEFT
+479 IGGTEFSVNESVAT
-486 VRQMISENSF
+486 DTFYLHIRYSEND
-496 YTQLKYIKKGFDC
+496 IGC
-509 SFAGIIGQNA
+509 SFAGIIGKTIE
-519 ASFEALAKELFW
+519 SFESVRKGLFW
-531 NDNPEAFENDVAF
+531 DDSPEAFEDDVAF
-544 LVLGMNKEHSRR
+544 IVLGMNKEHAHQ

-586 YVDDTI
+586 YADDT
-592 VELSELAESTQD
+592 VVDLSELAPKDPEVPEGTSAKTNTVED
-604 DTEESATEQASEEVQ
+604 DSVVQTEEMLISEEGPLSETFSAPEEVPAQ
-619 DDSTLHDVESVAVVE
+619 ETTAEKPVAEELPEETPAISEKSAPGTETQTVVPSAAVE
-634 KESTSEKIEPT
+634 KVKNDPQR
-645 EEKMPVNKSS
+645 
-655 ESPVDESLKEITA
+655 DEHMNVLK
-668 PEKTQEIFEENSE
+668 
-681 DVLEK
+681 
-686 ATEEDVQQEE
+686 
-696 PVKMAQNDSQ
+696 
-706 QEEHL
+706 
-711 NTLRE
+711 E
-716 MLEKGQLYCA
+716 MLEKEQLYCA

-755 NSCSYNSDKIYSVYF
+755 NSCSYNSDNIYNVYF

-776 NEHFTVAAA
+776 NEHFAVAAA
-785 IRNVFYDH
+785 CRNVFYDH

-798 TLPSLHTALEGNIV
+798 TLPSLHTALEGNII
-812 LESNSA
+812 LDSNPA
-818 LKNVFYQLKEFKS
+818 LKNVLYQLKEFKR

-845 TAQRELETRLKSLQ
+845 KTQRAFEIRMKELRE
-859 QEAASYYSNYI
+859 EATSYYNNYV
-870 LGNVKETATMRRFIE
+870 LGKVKEKKAGLRFIE
-885 AKKIAFR
+885 AKKLAFQA
-892 VDGFLGESLKIIVD
+892 DGFLGESLKIIVD
-906 GNNDPVLNSY
+906 GDNDPVLNSF

-945 IDDFWEE
+945 VDDFWEE
-952 AERYVGQKKKTASL
+952 AERYVEQKKKTAGL

-977 ILKIVDVLAEY
+977 ILKVVDVLAEY

-1014 LKGMQEAL
+1014 LKGMQAAL
-1022 QECAGDPD
+1022 QECAEDPD
-1030 RAGSVVLKM
+1030 RAGSAVLKM

-1078 PVLNQ
+1078 PVLNR

-1095 ITAHSRLTLPSYVE
+1095 IAAHSRLTLPSYEE

-1131 ARTGADTETVQD
+1131 SRTGAVLETVQD
-1143 NFQKGRNC
+1143 NFQKGLSC
-1151 ATNDAVLKKKAFVE
+1151 AANDVVLKKKAFVE

-1290 RQFITEYQMH
+1290 QQFITEYQMH

-1315 NQYRHA
+1315 NQYRHV

-1334 SWPRNGGTVNEES
+1334 NWPRNGGSVNEES

-1362 ERQNNAAE
+1362 EQQNNAAE

-1376 KLTPP
+1376 RLKSP

-1411 GRFSAN
+1411 GRFGAN

-1460 FAAVDRIV
+1460 FAVVDRIV

-1579 CDEDILSEKDVTD
+1579 YDEDILSEKDVTD
-1592 DWSKLSRSI
+1592 DWNKLSRSI

-1694 LPETP
+1694 LLETP

-1822 REYGIKKLSN
+1822 REFGIKKLSN

-1870 GNEEEVCDKIDEEA
+1870 GSEEEVCDKIEEES